1 MIIAEPLK
9 YAPFEWLDHVQRE
22 GLVFAKPILEDLGIS
37 PVQQTRFDSEEV
49 AAHLNLTRD
58 EPAVADPLE
67 FVQSVFGWP
76 ASRIAGALD
85 GPTLPELATLALP
98 ELDTVLSADL
108 ALIDT
113 RAEDRVLLLVRTEDA
128 GTDPDAR
135 GVLDGWEASP
145 QQRFERLLRESGVEV
160 GILFSDL
167 QLRLVYAPRG
177 ETAGWIGWPLHDLTS
192 VAGRSMLGGL
202 KSALGT
208 DRLFTAPQNMRL
220 HAVLKASRD
229 AQAIVSITLAEQ
241 VLGALHELL
250 RGFLADDDARELVE
264 TLADED
270 PEQLYEGLLTVLL
283 RLVFVLF
290 AEDRELLPSMT
301 EDTARILYDENYSA
315 RGLYD
320 RLLEDRAL
328 NPDTM
333 DERVGGWG
341 RLLALFGMIH
351 SGHRSGFIRSRGG
364 RLFDPDV
371 FLFLQGRK
379 TKEDKAR
386 VLRISDNS
394 ILNVLEGL
402 LSLKGDRL
410 SYKALDVE
418 QIGSVYET
426 VMGFRVE
433 RASGPM
439 LAIKAGKNNK
449 TPVYVDLAALL
460 RIKAADR
467 KKYLKEECQR
477 ANLTPR
483 QEEAIKAA
491 TSVETLAAALDP
503 IIDERASPH
512 KRAAPAGTPILQP
525 TDERRESGSHYT
537 PRSLTQ
543 PIVAE
548 ALEPVL
554 LHLGDTPT
562 PDQILDIKVCD
573 PAMGSGAFLV
583 ETCRA
588 LAAHLTRAWE
598 RNPNLRPTLPQDE
611 DEDLHARRL
620 VAQRCLYGVDRNP
633 MAVDLA
639 RLSLWL
645 ATLARDHE
653 FTFLDHAL
661 KSGDSLVGLTEGEI
675 GALTWD
681 KAIAKP
687 LLVGHIKER
696 ATKWREGRQAIR
708 TAPDDVSLALQEVR
722 LRRAEEQLTTIRN
735 VGDALVSTFFSAEK
749 GTTRKKAL
757 EAFQVIFT
765 SRAADCWDVAARMA
779 AELRTGDHSIAPFHW
794 QIEFPEVFGRD
805 NPGFDLIVGNP
816 PFAGKNTIAKGN
828 RAGYGQWLQ
837 WRHNK
842 THGNADL
849 VAHFFRRAEG
859 LLRKGGGFGLIA
871 SNTIAQGDTRESAL
885 RQMIAH
891 GTVLYRAVRRL
902 KWPGEAAV
910 VVSVV
915 HGAKLP
921 SQALPVLID
930 GRPAN
935 RISAFLV
942 NGINDDSP
950 MALAANEGKAFQ
962 GSIVLGMGF
971 TFDDFAAAK
980 GTASSLA
987 EMERLIAKDHRN
999 AERIKPYLGG
1009 EEVNNH
1015 PQHLHDRYVI
1025 DFEDFPLSRDQT
1037 LHSWFGLTDK
1047 RQRELLQTGIVPVD
1061 YPGPVAAEWPDLL
1074 EIVRNLV
1081 KPSRDKMGDDPDGK
1095 RRKTFWWQFG
1105 RNTPAL
1111 NLGIKRSNQVMVVNC
1126 GATPHL
1132 SLALVEAGSSF
1143 AHSLVVFPELELG
1156 TFPIVQSRPH
1166 EVWAR
1171 FFSSS
1176 LEDRLRYAPSDC
1188 FASFP
1193 FPEGFSTNSDIR
1205 GTGQA
1210 YNDHRAQLMIDTKK
1224 GLTPTYNRFHDA
1236 YDDDPAIQRLRDL
1249 HAEMDRAVLRAYGW
1263 DDLADAAD
1271 PVFLTEET
1279 EAEFTY
1285 QGRLFW
1291 PSDFR
1296 DEVLARLLDLNR
1308 ARHAAEANAGIA
1320 IATAPDA
1327 PHSGA
1332 TDRIRARQMDFG
1344 LDAGPLFDKTPPLD
1358 GNNE

>member
-22 GLVFAKPILEDLGIS
+22 GLVFARPILDDLGIS
-37 PVQQTRFDSEEV
+37 PVQQTRIDSQEV
-49 AAHLNLTRD
+49 AAHLATTRD
-58 EPAVADPLE
+58 EPSVANPLA
-67 FVQSVFGWP
+67 FLQSVLGWP
-76 ASRIAGALD
+76 VNRIAGAPG
-85 GPTLPELATLALP
+85 GPSLPELATLALP

-128 GTDPDAR
+128 GTDPDSR

-160 GILFSDL
+160 GILFSDM

-208 DRLFTAPQNMRL
+208 DRLFTAPANMRL

-264 TLADED
+264 SLADED

-301 EDTARILYDENYSA
+301 EDSARILYDENYSA

-386 VLRISDNS
+386 VLRISDNC

-433 RASGPM
+433 RATGPM

-449 TPVYVDLAALL
+449 TPVYVDLAVLL
-460 RIKAADR
+460 ATKPADR

-477 ANLTPR
+477 SALTGR
-483 QEEAIKAA
+483 QEDALKAA
-491 TSVETLAAALDP
+491 KTVEELAAALDP
-503 IIDERASPH
+503 IVDERASPH
-512 KRAAPAGTPILQP
+512 KRAAPTGTPILQP

-554 LHLGDTPT
+554 LHLGDAPT

-588 LAAHLTRAWE
+588 LASHLTRAWE
-598 RNPNLRPTLPQDE
+598 RNPAQRPTLPQDE

-661 KSGDSLVGLTEGEI
+661 KSGDSLVGLTEAEI
-675 GALTWD
+675 GTLTWD
-681 KAIAKP
+681 AKISKP
-687 LLVGHIKER
+687 LLISHIKER
-696 ATKWREGRQAIR
+696 VDTWREGRQAIR
-708 TAPDDVSLALQEVR
+708 SAPDDVSLALQEVR
-722 LRRAEEQLTTIRN
+722 LREAERSLSTIRN
-735 VGDALVSTFFSAEK
+735 VGDALISTFFAAEK
-749 GTTRKKAL
+749 APTRKKAL
-757 EAFQVIFT
+757 EAFQVVFT
-765 SRAADCWDVAARMA
+765 SRSKECWDVAASA
-779 AELRTGDHSIAPFHW
+779 AQALREGPHGIHPFHW
-794 QIEFPEVFGRD
+794 HIEFPEVFGRD

-837 WRHNK
+837 WRHDK

-871 SNTIAQGDTRESAL
+871 SNTIAQGDTRESGL

-915 HGAKLP
+915 HGVKKPEQVP
-921 SQALPVLID
+921 SLRID
-930 GRPAN
+930 GRPVG
-935 RISAFLV
+935 RVSAFLV
-942 NGINDDSP
+942 NGDNDDSP
-950 MALAANEGKAFQ
+950 MPLAANDDRAVSGVV
-962 GSIVLGMGF
+962 ILGMGF
-971 TFDDFAAAK
+971 TFDDEAASK
-980 GTASSLA
+980 GTGTSIA
-987 EMERLIAKDHRN
+987 EMERLIGLNPKN
-999 AERIKPYLGG
+999 AERIKPYIGG
-1009 EEVNNH
+1009 EEVNNDPRH
-1015 PQHLHDRYVI
+1015 MHSRYVI
-1025 DFEDFPLSRDQT
+1025 DFGDMPLSKDDVLYSWHRSSEKNQRLF
-1037 LHSWFGLTDK
+1037 LHNGV
-1047 RQRELLQTGIVPVD
+1047 VPSD
-1061 YPGPVAAEWPDLL
+1061 YPGPVASDWPDLL
-1074 EIVRNLV
+1074 EIVERLV
-1081 KPSRDKMGDDPDGK
+1081 KPSRITDNREVR
-1095 RRKTFWWQFG
+1095 RRKWWIFG
-1105 RNTPAL
+1105 DRQPAL
-1111 NLGIKRSNQVMVVNC
+1111 DRLLENADSCLLCNR
-1126 GATPHL
+1126 GATPHMAFAFGKTDAVYANTLAIFDL
-1132 SLALVEAGSSF
+1132 SSRILFPTISSR
-1143 AHSLVVFPELELG
+1143 V
-1156 TFPIVQSRPH
+1156 H
-1166 EVWAR
+1166 EIWAW

-1176 LEDRLRYAPSDC
+1176 MKDDLRYSISDC

-1193 FPEGFSTNSDIR
+1193 FPEKSETTVDLE
-1205 GTGQA
+1205 TAGQA
-1210 YNDHRAQLMIDTKK
+1210 YHEHRAKLMVETNK
-1224 GLTPTYNRFHDA
+1224 GLTPTYNRFHDP
-1236 YDDDPAIQRLRDL
+1236 YVDDPAIQRLRDL
-1249 HAEMDRAVLRAYGW
+1249 HAEMDRSALLAYGW
-1263 DDLADAAD
+1263 DDLVEEAN
-1271 PVFLTEET
+1271 PVFLTTENET
-1279 EAEFTY
+1279 EFTY

-1291 PSDFR
+1291 PSWFR
-1296 DEVLARLLDLNR
+1296 DTVLDRLLKLNR
-1308 ARHAAEANAGIA
+1308 ERHAAEANQGIA

-1344 LDAGPLFDKTPPLD
+1344 LDAGPLFDRTS
-1358 GNNE
+1358 E

>member
-22 GLVFAKPILEDLGIS
+22 GLVFARPILDDLGIS
-37 PVQQTRFDSEEV
+37 PVQQTRIDSQEV
-49 AAHLNLTRD
+49 AAHLATTRD
-58 EPAVADPLE
+58 EPAVANPLA
-67 FVQSVFGWP
+67 FLQSVLGWP
-76 ASRIAGALD
+76 VNRIAGAPG
-85 GPTLPELATLALP
+85 GPSLPELATLALP

-160 GILFSDL
+160 GILFSDM

-208 DRLFTAPQNMRL
+208 DRLFTAPANMRL

-264 TLADED
+264 SLADED

-301 EDTARILYDENYSA
+301 EDSARVLYDENYSA

-386 VLRISDNS
+386 VLRISDNC

-433 RASGPM
+433 RATGPM

-449 TPVYVDLAALL
+449 TPVYVDLAVLL
-460 RIKAADR
+460 ATKPADR

-477 ANLTPR
+477 SALTGR
-483 QEEAIKAA
+483 QEDALKAA
-491 TSVETLAAALDP
+491 KTVKELAAALDP
-503 IIDERASPH
+503 IVDERASPH

-554 LHLGDTPT
+554 LHLGDPPT

-588 LAAHLTRAWE
+588 LASHLTRAWE
-598 RNPNLRPTLPQDE
+598 RNPSQRPTLPQDE

-661 KSGDSLVGLTEGEI
+661 KSGDSLVGLTEAEI
-675 GALTWD
+675 GTLTWD
-681 KAIAKP
+681 AKISKP
-687 LLVGHIKER
+687 LLIGHIKER
-696 ATKWREGRQAIR
+696 VDTWRVGRQAIR
-708 TAPDDVSLALQEVR
+708 SAPDDVSLALQEVR
-722 LRRAEEQLTTIRN
+722 LREAERSLSTIRN
-735 VGDALVSTFFSAEK
+735 VGDALISTFFAAEK
-749 GTTRKKAL
+749 APARKKAL
-757 EAFQVIFT
+757 EAFQVVFT
-765 SRAADCWDVAARMA
+765 SRSKECWDVAASA
-779 AELRTGDHSIAPFHW
+779 AQALRQGPHGIHPFHW

-816 PFAGKNTIAKGN
+816 PFAGKNTISKGN

-837 WRHNK
+837 WRHDK

-871 SNTIAQGDTRESAL
+871 SNTIAQGDTRESGL

-915 HGAKLP
+915 HGVKRP
-921 SQALPVLID
+921 DRVPPPRID
-930 GRPAN
+930 GRPVS

-942 NGINDDSP
+942 NGDNDDSP
-950 MALAANEGKAFQ
+950 MPLAANEAKAFQ

-971 TFDDFAAAK
+971 TFDDAAAAR

-987 EMERLIAKDHRN
+987 EMERLIAKDARN

-1009 EEVNNH
+1009 EEVNND
-1015 PQHLHDRYVI
+1015 PRHLHDRYVI
-1025 DFEDFPLSRDQT
+1025 DFEDFPLRREQT

-1047 RQRELLQTGIVPVD
+1047 RQRELMQTGVVPLD
-1061 YPGPVAAEWPDLL
+1061 YPGSVAAEWPDLL
-1074 EIVRNLV
+1074 EIVERLV
-1081 KPSRDKMGDDPDGK
+1081 KPNRLLDNREKYG
-1095 RRKTFWWQFG
+1095 RLWWQFAERRRG
-1105 RNTPAL
+1105 LDIETANAQYVLTILFTA
-1111 NLGIKRSNQVMVVNC
+1111 
-1126 GATPHL
+1126 PHL
-1132 SLALVEAGSSF
+1132 LISRVGARASF
-1143 AHSLVVFPELELG
+1143 ANSLNVICDESISALAIL
-1156 TFPIVQSRPH
+1156 QSRIH
-1166 EVWAR
+1166 ETWAR
-1171 FFSSS
+1171 FFGSSMK
-1176 LEDRLRYAPSDC
+1176 DDLRYTPTDC
-1188 FASFP
+1188 FATFP
-1193 FPEGFSTNSDIR
+1193 FLPVVERTQNLEAA
-1205 GTGQA
+1205 GQA
-1210 YNDHRAQLMIDTKK
+1210 YHDHRAQLMIATNK
-1224 GLTPTYNRFHDA
+1224 GLTPTYNRFHDP

-1279 EAEFTY
+1279 ETEFTY

-1291 PSDFR
+1291 PGDFR

-1308 ARHAAEANAGIA
+1308 ARHAAEANAGVA

-1327 PHSGA
+1327 PHSAA

-1344 LDAGPLFDKTPPLD
+1344 LDPGPLFDRTS
-1358 GNNE
+1358 E

>member
-22 GLVFAKPILEDLGIS
+22 GLVFARPILEDLGIS
-37 PVQQTRFDSEEV
+37 PIQQTRFDSQEV
-49 AAHLNLTRD
+49 AAHLASTRD
-58 EPAVADPLE
+58 EPAVADPLG
-67 FVQSVFGWP
+67 FLQSALGWP
-76 ASRIAGALD
+76 VSRLAGAPG
-85 GPTLPELATLALP
+85 GPSLPELATLALP

-113 RAEDRVLLLVRTEDA
+113 RAEDRVLLLVRSEDP
-128 GTDPDAR
+128 GIDPDAR
-135 GVLDGWEASP
+135 GALDGWEASP
-145 QQRFERLLRESGVEV
+145 QQRFERLLRESGVEA

-177 ETAGWIGWPLHDLTS
+177 ETAGWIGWPLHDLNS

-208 DRLFTAPQNMRL
+208 DRLFTAPANMRL
-220 HAVLKASRD
+220 HAVLKASRE

-250 RGFLADDDARELVE
+250 RGFLADDDARELIE

-270 PEQLYEGLLTVLL
+270 PDQLYEGLLTVLL

-301 EDTARILYDENYSA
+301 EDSARILYDENYSA

-371 FLFLQGRK
+371 FLFLQGRTAK
-379 TKEDKAR
+379 DDKAR
-386 VLRISDNS
+386 VLRISDDC

-402 LSLKGDRL
+402 LSLKGERL

-449 TPVYVDLAALL
+449 TPVYVDLDALL
-460 RIKAADR
+460 VRKPADR

-477 ANLTPR
+477 SNLTKR
-483 QEEAIKAA
+483 QEDGLKNA
-491 TSVETLAAALDP
+491 TSVETLAAALDA
-503 IIDERASPH
+503 IVDERASPH
-512 KRAAPAGTPILQP
+512 KRAAPKGTPILQP

-588 LAAHLTRAWE
+588 LAAQLTRAWE
-598 RNPNLRPTLPQDE
+598 RNPSLRPTLPQDE

-661 KSGDSLVGLTEGEI
+661 KSGDSLVGLTAAEI
-675 GALTWD
+675 GTLTWD
-681 KAIAKP
+681 PKISKP
-687 LLVGHIKER
+687 LLIGHIKER
-696 ATKWREGRQAIR
+696 LEKWREGRQAIR
-708 TAPDDVSLALQEVR
+708 SAPDDVALALQEVR
-722 LRRAEEQLTTIRN
+722 LREAERSLSTIRN
-735 VGDALVSTFFSAEK
+735 VGDALVSTFFAAAK
-749 GTTRKKAL
+749 ATARKKEL
-757 EAFQVIFT
+757 QAFQVAFT
-765 SRAADCWDVAARMA
+765 ERRADAWDLAARLA
-779 AELRTGDHSIAPFHW
+779 AELRTGEHPIAPFHW
-794 QIEFPEVFGRD
+794 QIEFPEVFGSD

-816 PFAGKNTIAKGN
+816 PFLGGRSISTVNGESYSTWLAYRNTGSQKS
-828 RAGYGQWLQ
+828 
-837 WRHNK
+837 
-842 THGNADL
+842 ADL
-849 VAHFFRRAEG
+849 GAFFFRQSEF
-859 LLRKGGGFGLIA
+859 LLRRGAAFGLVA
-871 SNTIAQGDTRESAL
+871 SNTIKQGVTRESGL
-885 RQMIAH
+885 LPMISG
-891 GTVLYRAVRRL
+891 GTVIYRAKPRM

-915 HGAKLP
+915 HAVKRPGNRQIP
-921 SQALPVLID
+921 SLLID
-930 GRPAN
+930 GRPAK

-942 NGINDDSP
+942 DGTNDASP
-950 MALAANEGKAFQ
+950 IPLKNNEGMAFI
-962 GSIVLGMGF
+962 GTSVLGMGF
-971 TFDDFAAAK
+971 TFDDVGAAK
-980 GTASSLA
+980 GTASWLE
-987 EMERLIAKDHRN
+987 EMDRLIAEDPRN
-999 AERIKPYLGG
+999 AERIRPYLGG
-1009 EEVNNH
+1009 EEVNNDLRH
-1015 PQHLHDRYVI
+1015 YHRRYVI
-1025 DFEDFPLSRDQT
+1025 DFEDFPLRKSTDLSSWLSMSDKVRDSHFQN
-1037 LHSWFGLTDK
+1037 
-1047 RQRELLQTGIVPVD
+1047 GIVPSD
-1061 YPGPVAAEWPDLL
+1061 YPGPVAADWPDLVAVL
-1074 EIVRNLV
+1074 EKLVRPERLKSKSKEV
-1081 KPSRDKMGDDPDGK
+1081 RAYAWWKHWRPRPD
-1095 RRKTFWWQFG
+1095 
-1105 RNTPAL
+1105 L
-1111 NLGIKRSNQVMVVNC
+1111 NQVLSNAQNAMVLSRVS
-1126 GATPHL
+1126 PHL
-1132 SLALVEAGSSF
+1132 SIAKTRTQTNRHIISF
-1143 AHSLVVFPELELG
+1143 ADSCVVFAKYSDEGFATL
-1156 TFPIVQSRPH
+1156 QSRPH
-1166 EVWAR
+1166 EIWAR

-1176 LEDRLRYAPSDC
+1176 MKDDLRYAPSDC
-1188 FASFP
+1188 FATFP
-1193 FPEGFSTNSDIR
+1193 FPEIQDGSADLR
-1205 GTGQA
+1205 AAGQS
-1210 YNDHRAQLMIDTKK
+1210 YNDLRANLMLDTEK
-1224 GLTPTYNRFHDA
+1224 GLTPTYNRFHDP
-1236 YDDDPAIQRLRDL
+1236 YDADPQIQRLRDL
-1249 HAEMDRAVLRAYGW
+1249 HADMDRAVLRAYDW
-1263 DDLADAAD
+1263 DDLAEAAN

-1279 EAEFTY
+1279 ETEFTY

-1308 ARHAAEANAGIA
+1308 ARHAAEANEGIA

-1327 PHSGA
+1327 PHSAAQSGKRPKQN
-1332 TDRIRARQMDFG
+1332 T
-1344 LDAGPLFDKTPPLD
+1344 LDIGEGPLFDRTIK
-1358 GNNE
+1358 

>member
-1 MIIAEPLK
+1 
-9 YAPFEWLDHVQRE
+9 
-22 GLVFAKPILEDLGIS
+22 
-37 PVQQTRFDSEEV
+37 
-49 AAHLNLTRD
+49 
-58 EPAVADPLE
+58 
-67 FVQSVFGWP
+67 
-76 ASRIAGALD
+76 
-85 GPTLPELATLALP
+85 
-98 ELDTVLSADL
+98 
-108 ALIDT
+108 
-113 RAEDRVLLLVRTEDA
+113 
-128 GTDPDAR
+128 
-135 GVLDGWEASP
+135 
-145 QQRFERLLRESGVEV
+145 
-160 GILFSDL
+160 
-167 QLRLVYAPRG
+167 
-177 ETAGWIGWPLHDLTS
+177 
-192 VAGRSMLGGL
+192 
-202 KSALGT
+202 
-208 DRLFTAPQNMRL
+208 
-220 HAVLKASRD
+220 
-229 AQAIVSITLAEQ
+229 
-241 VLGALHELL
+241 
-250 RGFLADDDARELVE
+250 
-264 TLADED
+264 
-270 PEQLYEGLLTVLL
+270 
-283 RLVFVLF
+283 
-290 AEDRELLPSMT
+290 
-301 EDTARILYDENYSA
+301 
-315 RGLYD
+315 
-320 RLLEDRAL
+320 
-328 NPDTM
+328 M

-386 VLRISDNS
+386 VLRISDNC

-433 RASGPM
+433 RAPGPM

-449 TPVYVDLAALL
+449 TPVYVDLNALL
-460 RIKAADR
+460 NTKPADR

-477 ANLTPR
+477 SNLTGR
-483 QEEAIKAA
+483 QEDALKSAK
-491 TSVETLAAALDP
+491 TVEDLAAALDP
-503 IIDERASPH
+503 IVDERASPH
-512 KRAAPAGTPILQP
+512 KRPAPAGTPILQP

-554 LHLGDTPT
+554 LRLGDTPT

-681 KAIAKP
+681 AKIAKP

-696 ATKWREGRQAIR
+696 VTKWREGRQAIR

-722 LRRAEEQLTTIRN
+722 LREAEKQLTTIRN
-735 VGDALVSTFFSAEK
+735 VGDALVSTFFAAEK
-749 GTTRKKAL
+749 GPARKKAL

-779 AELRTGDHSIAPFHW
+779 AELRTGDHPIGPFHW

-837 WRHNK
+837 WRHDK

-871 SNTIAQGDTRESAL
+871 SNTIAQGDTRESGL
-885 RQMIAH
+885 RQMIAL

-915 HGAKLP
+915 HGVKRPERVPPLR
-921 SQALPVLID
+921 ID
-930 GRPAN
+930 GRPVG
-935 RISAFLV
+935 RVSAFLV
-942 NGINDDSP
+942 NGGNDDSP
-950 MALAANEGKAFQ
+950 LPLAANEGKTYV
-962 GSIVLGMGF
+962 GSFIYGSGF
-971 TFDDFAAAK
+971 LFDDEGASK
-980 GTASSLA
+980 GTTSSLA
-987 EMERLIAKDHRN
+987 DMARLIAEDERN
-999 AERIKPYLGG
+999 QTRIKPYLGG
-1009 EEVNNH
+1009 EEVNSDPRH
-1015 PQHLHDRYVI
+1015 SHSRYVI
-1025 DFEDFPLSRDQT
+1025 DFEDFPLRRDSALYAWHRSSEENRKKM
-1037 LHSWFGLTDK
+1037 LHNGV
-1047 RQRELLQTGIVPVD
+1047 VPDD
-1061 YPGPVAAEWPDLL
+1061 YDGPVAADWPALL
-1074 EIVRNLV
+1074 EIVQRLV
-1081 KPSRDKMGDDPDGK
+1081 KPERDRDNRD
-1095 RRKTFWWQFG
+1095 RRKELWWRYGERQ
-1105 RNTPAL
+1105 
-1111 NLGIKRSNQVMVVNC
+1111 
-1126 GATPHL
+1126 ATLYEAFKKLPRVIVIPRVSPHL
-1132 SLALVEAGSSF
+1132 SIAFSHNDKIWSGAVVVVGMDGYEQF
-1143 AHSLVVFPELELG
+1143 AFLLNRV
-1156 TFPIVQSRPH
+1156 H
-1166 EVWAR
+1166 ETWAR
-1171 FFSSS
+1171 FFASSMK
-1176 LEDRLRYAPSDC
+1176 DDMRYTPSDC
-1188 FASFP
+1188 FSTFP
-1193 FPEGFSTNSDIR
+1193 FPEQSSHLGAVELAGRT
-1205 GTGQA
+1205 
-1210 YNDHRAQLMIDTKK
+1210 YHDHRALMMVQNNQ
-1224 GLTPTYNRFHDA
+1224 GLTKTYNRFHDS
-1236 YDDDPAIQRLRDL
+1236 YEDDPAIQRLRDL
-1249 HAEMDRAVLRAYGW
+1249 HAAMDRAVLRAYGW
-1263 DDLADAAD
+1263 DDLADAAK

-1279 EAEFTY
+1279 ETEFTY

-1308 ARHAAEANAGIA
+1308 ERHAAEANEGIA

-1327 PHSGA
+1327 PHSAA

-1344 LDAGPLFDKTPPLD
+1344 LDAGPLFDRTS
-1358 GNNE
+1358 E

>member
-1 MIIAEPLK
+1 MIISEPLK

-22 GLVFAKPILEDLGIS
+22 GLVFARPILEELGIS
-37 PVQQTRFDSEEV
+37 PVQQNRADSEEI
-49 AAHLNLTRD
+49 AAFLASGRD
-58 EPAVADPLE
+58 EPAVANHLG
-67 FVQSVFGWP
+67 FLQSVLGWP
-76 ASRIAGALD
+76 IARIAGALG
-85 GPTLPELATLALP
+85 GPHLPELATLALP
-98 ELDTVLSADL
+98 ELDTVLSANM
-108 ALIDT
+108 ALIDP
-113 RAEDRVLLLVRTEDA
+113 RSDDRVLLLVRTEA
-128 GTDPDAR
+128 PGTDPDAR

-160 GILFSDL
+160 GVLFCDT

-177 ETAGWIGWPLHDLTS
+177 ETAGWIGWPLHDLSS

-208 DRLFTAPQNMRL
+208 DRLFTAPANMRL
-220 HAVLKASRD
+220 HAVLKESRD

-264 TLADED
+264 ALADED

-301 EDTARILYDENYSA
+301 EDAARILYDENYSA

-320 RLLEDRAL
+320 QLLEDKAL

-386 VLRISDNS
+386 VLRISDNC

-449 TPVYVDLAALL
+449 TPVYVDLNALL
-460 RIKAADR
+460 RTKPADR

-477 ANLTPR
+477 SNLTGR
-483 QEEAIKAA
+483 QEEALKSAK
-491 TSVETLAAALDP
+491 TVEDLAAALDP
-503 IIDERASPH
+503 IVDERASPH
-512 KRAAPAGTPILQP
+512 KRPAPAGTPILQP

-554 LHLGDTPT
+554 LRLGDTPT

-588 LAAHLTRAWE
+588 LAAHMTRAWE

-687 LLVGHIKER
+687 LLVGHIEER
-696 ATKWREGRQAIR
+696 VTKWREGRQAIR

-722 LRRAEEQLTTIRN
+722 LREAEKQLTTIRN
-735 VGDALVSTFFSAEK
+735 VGDALVSTFFAAEK
-749 GTTRKKAL
+749 ATARKKAL

-779 AELRTGDHSIAPFHW
+779 AELRMGDHPIAPFHW

-849 VAHFFRRAEG
+849 VAHFFRRAGG

-871 SNTIAQGDTRESAL
+871 SNTIAQGDTRESGL

-915 HGAKLP
+915 HGVKKPDQVPPLR
-921 SQALPVLID
+921 ID
-930 GRPAN
+930 GRPAD
-935 RISAFLV
+935 RVSAFLV
-942 NGINDDSP
+942 NGDNDDSP
-950 MALAANEGKAFQ
+950 MSLAANAQTGFV
-962 GSIVLGMGF
+962 GTYVLGKGF
-971 TFDDFAAAK
+971 TFDDDAAAK
-980 GTASSLA
+980 GEANTLEVMEELILA
-987 EMERLIAKDHRN
+987 DPRN
-999 AERIKPYLGG
+999 ANRIKPFIGG

-1015 PQHLHDRYVI
+1015 PRHLHHRYVI
-1025 DFEDFPLSRDQT
+1025 DFEDFPLRRDPNQQ
-1037 LHSWFGLTDK
+1037 SWFLNEDSEACGK
-1047 RQRELLQTGIVPVD
+1047 RRREWLRIGIVPAD
-1061 YPGPVAAEWPDLL
+1061 YPGPVAADWPDLL
-1074 EIVRNLV
+1074 KIIVEKV
-1081 KPSRDKMGDDPDGK
+1081 KPERDKQD
-1095 RRKTFWWQFG
+1095 RKALRERWWQYAEKRPG
-1105 RNTPAL
+1105 LYGAISGKDWVLVIGSKAL
-1111 NLGIKRSNQVMVVNC
+1111 PHFCFARISPNGVISQNLNCIARGDFPTFASMSSRVHEMWVRSY
-1126 GATPHL
+1126 
-1132 SLALVEAGSSF
+1132 GSSMKDDLTYTISD
-1143 AHSLVVFPELELG
+1143 ALEN
-1156 TFPIVQSRPH
+1156 
-1166 EVWAR
+1166 
-1171 FFSSS
+1171 
-1176 LEDRLRYAPSDC
+1176 
-1188 FASFP
+1188 FP
-1193 FPEGFSTNSDIR
+1193 FPYSHTSNQTLEVA
-1205 GTGQA
+1205 GQS
-1210 YNDHRAQLMIDTKK
+1210 YHNHRAQLMIDTEK
-1224 GLTPTYNRFHDA
+1224 GLTPTYNRFHDP
-1236 YDDDPAIQRLRDL
+1236 YDDEPAIQRLRDL
-1249 HAEMDRAVLRAYGW
+1249 HTEMDRAVLRAYGW
-1263 DDLADAAD
+1263 DDLAEAAN

-1279 EAEFTY
+1279 ETEFTY

-1308 ARHAAEANAGIA
+1308 ERHAAEANEGIA

-1327 PHSGA
+1327 PHSAA
-1332 TDRIRARQMDFG
+1332 TERARARQMDFG
-1344 LDAGPLFDKTPPLD
+1344 LDVGPLFDRTS
-1358 GNNE
+1358 E

>member
-1 MIIAEPLK
+1 MIISEPLK

-22 GLVFAKPILEDLGIS
+22 GLVFARPILEELGIS
-37 PVQQTRFDSEEV
+37 PVQQNRADSEEI
-49 AAHLNLTRD
+49 AAFLASGRD
-58 EPAVADPLE
+58 EPAVVDHLG
-67 FVQSVFGWP
+67 FLQSVLGWP
-76 ASRIAGALD
+76 IARIAGALG
-85 GPTLPELATLALP
+85 GPPLPDLATLALP
-98 ELDTVLSADL
+98 ELDTVLSADM
-108 ALIDT
+108 ALIDP
-113 RAEDRVLLLVRTEDA
+113 RSDNRVLLLVRAEA
-128 GTDPDAR
+128 PGTDPDAR

-160 GILFSDL
+160 GVLFCDT

-177 ETAGWIGWPLHDLTS
+177 ETAGWIGWPLHDLSS

-208 DRLFTAPQNMRL
+208 DRLFTAPANMRL

-264 TLADED
+264 ALADED

-301 EDTARILYDENYSA
+301 EDAARILYDENYSA

-320 RLLEDRAL
+320 QLLEDKAL

-386 VLRISDNS
+386 VLRISDNC

-449 TPVYVDLAALL
+449 TPVYVDLNALL
-460 RIKAADR
+460 NTKPADR

-477 ANLTPR
+477 SNLTGR
-483 QEEAIKAA
+483 QEDALKSAK
-491 TSVETLAAALDP
+491 TVEDLAAALDP
-503 IIDERASPH
+503 IVDERASPH
-512 KRAAPAGTPILQP
+512 KRPAPAGTPILQP

-554 LHLGDTPT
+554 LRLGDTPT

-681 KAIAKP
+681 AKIAKP

-696 ATKWREGRQAIR
+696 VTKWREGRQAIR

-722 LRRAEEQLTTIRN
+722 LREAEKQLTTIRN
-735 VGDALVSTFFSAEK
+735 VGDALVSTFFAAEK

-779 AELRTGDHSIAPFHW
+779 AELRTGDHPIAPFHW

-837 WRHNK
+837 WRHDK

-871 SNTIAQGDTRESAL
+871 SNTIAQGDTRESGL

-915 HGAKLP
+915 HGVKKPERVPPLR
-921 SQALPVLID
+921 ID
-930 GRPAN
+930 GRAAG

-942 NGINDDSP
+942 NGDNDDSP
-950 MALAANEGKAFQ
+950 MPLAGSSGKAFI
-962 GSIVLGMGF
+962 GTYVLGMGF
-971 TFDDFAAAK
+971 TFDDSNAAK
-980 GTASSLA
+980 GVSRSISDMTA
-987 EMERLIAKDHRN
+987 LIDANSKN
-999 AERIKPYLGG
+999 ALRIKPYLGG
-1009 EEVNNH
+1009 EEVCKD
-1015 PQHLHDRYVI
+1015 PKHLHSRYVI
-1025 DFEDFPLSRDQT
+1025 DFEDFPLRRDEKLQ
-1037 LHSWFGLTDK
+1037 SWYLNEFTDACEK
-1047 RQRELLQTGIVPVD
+1047 RRREFLRRGVVPTD
-1061 YPGPVAAEWPDLL
+1061 YPDPVAEDWPDLIA
-1074 EIVRNLV
+1074 IVRELV
-1081 KPSRDKMGDDPDGK
+1081 KPERDKLSGSSTMEK
-1095 RRKTFWWQFG
+1095 RRDFWWQFG
-1105 RNTPAL
+1105 GRTPGLNAAL
-1111 NLGIKRSNQVMVVNC
+1111 KDRERTLSVVLYS
-1126 GATPHL
+1126 PHL
-1132 SLALVEAGSSF
+1132 LWAILPTD
-1143 AHSLVVFPELELG
+1143 VVFTNKVAPTVIPEYFGICVL
-1156 TFPIVQSRPH
+1156 QSRAH
-1166 EVWAR
+1166 EIWAR
-1171 FFSSS
+1171 S
-1176 LEDRLRYAPSDC
+1176 LTATLKDDLAYAVSDA
-1188 FASFP
+1188 FETFP
-1193 FPEGFSTNSDIR
+1193 FPDAYETNSELEAA
-1205 GTGQA
+1205 GQA
-1210 YNDHRAQLMIDTKK
+1210 YHDYRAQLMIDTNK
-1224 GLTPTYNRFHDA
+1224 GLTPTYNRFHDP
-1236 YDDDPAIQRLRDL
+1236 YDDDPAIQRLRNL
-1249 HAEMDRAVLRAYGW
+1249 HGDMDRAVLRAYGW
-1263 DDLADAAD
+1263 DDLADAAN

-1279 EAEFTY
+1279 ETEFTY

-1308 ARHAAEANAGIA
+1308 SRHAAEANEGIA

-1327 PHSGA
+1327 PHSAA

-1344 LDAGPLFDKTPPLD
+1344 LDPGPLFDRTS
-1358 GNNE
+1358 E

>member
-1 MIIAEPLK
+1 MIISEPLK

-22 GLVFAKPILEDLGIS
+22 GLVFARPIIEELGIS
-37 PVQQTRFDSEEV
+37 PVQQNRADSEEI
-49 AAHLNLTRD
+49 AAFLASGRD
-58 EPAVADPLE
+58 EPAVADHLG
-67 FVQSVFGWP
+67 FLQAVLGWP
-76 ASRIAGALD
+76 IARIAGALG
-85 GPTLPELATLALP
+85 GPPLPDLATLALP
-98 ELDTVLSADL
+98 ALDTVLSADM
-108 ALIDT
+108 ALIDP
-113 RAEDRVLLLVRTEDA
+113 RSDDRVLLLVRTEA
-128 GTDPDAR
+128 PGTDPDAR

-160 GILFSDL
+160 GILFCDM

-177 ETAGWIGWPLHDLTS
+177 ETAGWIGWPLHDLSS

-208 DRLFTAPQNMRL
+208 DRLFTAPANMRL
-220 HAVLKASRD
+220 QAVLKASRD

-264 TLADED
+264 ALADED

-283 RLVFVLF
+283 RLVFILF

-301 EDTARILYDENYSA
+301 EDSARILYDENYSA

-320 RLLEDRAL
+320 QLLEDKAL

-386 VLRISDNS
+386 VLRISDNC

-433 RASGPM
+433 RGSGPM

-449 TPVYVDLAALL
+449 TPVYVDLNALL
-460 RIKAADR
+460 KTKPADR

-477 ANLTPR
+477 SNLTGR
-483 QEEAIKAA
+483 QEDALKSAK
-491 TSVETLAAALDP
+491 TVEDLAAALDP
-503 IIDERASPH
+503 IVDERASPH
-512 KRAAPAGTPILQP
+512 KRPAPQGTPILQP

-588 LAAHLTRAWE
+588 LATQLTLAWE
-598 RNPNLRPTLPQDE
+598 RTPSLRPTLPQDE

-675 GALTWD
+675 GVLTWD
-681 KAIAKP
+681 AKIAKP

-696 ATKWREGRQAIR
+696 VTKWREGRQAIR

-722 LRRAEEQLTTIRN
+722 LREAEKQLTTIRN
-735 VGDALVSTFFSAEK
+735 VGDALVSTFFAAAK
-749 GTTRKKAL
+749 AKPRKAAL
-757 EAFQVIFT
+757 EAFQVAFT
-765 SRAADCWDVAARMA
+765 ERRADCWDMA
-779 AELRTGDHSIAPFHW
+779 ASMASELRTGDHPIAPFHW

-837 WRHNK
+837 LRHDK

-871 SNTIAQGDTRESAL
+871 SNTIAQGDTRESGL

-915 HGAKLP
+915 HGAKGLSHNEVP
-921 SQALPVLID
+921 EIKID
-930 GRPAN
+930 GRPAA
-935 RISAFLV
+935 RVSAFLV
-942 NGINDDSP
+942 NGDNDDSP
-950 MALAANEGKAFQ
+950 MPLAANEGKAFI
-962 GSIVLGMGF
+962 GTYVLGMGF
-971 TFDDFAAAK
+971 TFDDGAAAK
-980 GTASSLA
+980 GTGTSIA
-987 EMERLIAKDHRN
+987 EMERLIVKDPRN
-999 AERIKPYLGG
+999 AECIKPYLGG
-1009 EEVNNH
+1009 EEVNND
-1015 PQHLHDRYVI
+1015 PRHLHHRYVI
-1025 DFEDFPLSRDQT
+1025 DFEDFPLRRDPS
-1037 LHSWFGLTDK
+1037 LKSWFMNAGSEACEK
-1047 RQRELLQTGIVPVD
+1047 RRREWLRSGVVPQD
-1061 YPGPVAAEWPDLL
+1061 YPEPVAADWPDLL
-1074 EIVRNLV
+1074 EIVDRLV
-1081 KPSRDKMGDDPDGK
+1081 KTDRLKDNRANYRNYWWRFAEYRRDLNALLENRARAIGIARSQMILRVGVFNCQRAMPSE
-1095 RRKTFWWQFG
+1095 Q
-1105 RNTPAL
+1105 
-1111 NLGIKRSNQVMVVNC
+1111 
-1126 GATPHL
+1126 
-1132 SLALVEAGSSF
+1132 
-1143 AHSLVVFPELELG
+1143 LVVICDDSAQMFGLL
-1156 TFPIVQSRPH
+1156 QSSCH

-1171 FFSSS
+1171 FYSSS
-1176 LEDRLRYAPSDC
+1176 QGDGLRYAPSDC
-1188 FASFP
+1188 FATFA
-1193 FPEGFSTNSDIR
+1193 FPEGYASNPDLETAGR
-1205 GTGQA
+1205 A
-1210 YNDHRAQLMIDTKK
+1210 YHDYRAQLMIDTNK
-1224 GLTPTYNRFHDA
+1224 GLTPTYNRFHDS

-1249 HAEMDRAVLRAYGW
+1249 HADMDRAVLRAYGW

-1279 EAEFTY
+1279 ETEFTY

-1320 IATAPDA
+1320 VATAPDA
-1327 PHSGA
+1327 PHSAA

-1344 LDAGPLFDKTPPLD
+1344 LDAGPLFDRTS
-1358 GNNE
+1358 E

>member
-22 GLVFAKPILEDLGIS
+22 GLVFARPILDDLGIS
-37 PVQQTRFDSEEV
+37 PVQQTRIDSQEV
-49 AAHLNLTRD
+49 AAHLATTRD
-58 EPAVADPLE
+58 EPAVANPLA
-67 FVQSVFGWP
+67 FLQSVLGWP
-76 ASRIAGALD
+76 VNRIAGAPG
-85 GPTLPELATLALP
+85 GPSLPELATLALP

-160 GILFSDL
+160 GILFSDM

-208 DRLFTAPQNMRL
+208 DRLFTAPANMRL

-264 TLADED
+264 SLADED

-301 EDTARILYDENYSA
+301 EDSARILYDENYSA

-386 VLRISDNS
+386 VLRISDNC

-433 RASGPM
+433 RATGPM

-449 TPVYVDLAALL
+449 TPVYVDLAVLL
-460 RIKAADR
+460 GTKPADR

-477 ANLTPR
+477 SNLTGR
-483 QEEAIKAA
+483 QEDALKAA
-491 TSVETLAAALDP
+491 KTVEELAAALDP
-503 IIDERASPH
+503 IVDERASPH

-554 LHLGDTPT
+554 LHLGDAPT

-588 LAAHLTRAWE
+588 LASHLTRAWE
-598 RNPNLRPTLPQDE
+598 RNPAQRPTLPQDE

-661 KSGDSLVGLTEGEI
+661 KSGDSLVGLTATEI
-675 GALTWD
+675 GNLSWD
-681 KAIAKP
+681 AKVTQP
-687 LLVGHIKER
+687 LLSGHIKER
-696 ATKWREGRQAIR
+696 VETWRAGRQAVR
-708 TAPDDVSLALQEVR
+708 SAPDDVALALQEVT
-722 LRRAEEQLTTIRN
+722 LRRAERSLTTIRN
-735 VGDALVSTFFSAEK
+735 VGDALVSTFFAAEK

-765 SRAADCWDVAARMA
+765 SRAADCWDEAARMA
-779 AELRTGDHSIAPFHW
+779 ADLRTGNHPIAPFHW

-828 RAGYGQWLQ
+828 RTGYGQWLQ
-837 WRHNK
+837 WRHDK

-871 SNTIAQGDTRESAL
+871 SNTIAQGDTRESGL

-915 HGAKLP
+915 HGAKGVSHNECP
-921 SQALPVLID
+921 EIRID
-930 GRPAN
+930 GKNAA

-942 NGINDDSP
+942 NGSNDDSP
-950 MALAANEGKAFQ
+950 MPLAVNDGKAFQ

-971 TFDDFAAAK
+971 TFDDYAAAK
-980 GTASSLA
+980 GTGTSLA
-987 EMERLIAKDHRN
+987 EMERLIAKNARN
-999 AERIKPYLGG
+999 LQIIKPYLGG
-1009 EEVNNH
+1009 DEINNE
-1015 PQHLHDRYVI
+1015 PQHRHHRYVI
-1025 DFEDFPLSRDQT
+1025 DFGEMPLRRDEN
-1037 LHSWFGLTDK
+1037 LKSWFLNEGSEACDK
-1047 RQRELLQTGIVPVD
+1047 RRRDFLQNGIVPGD
-1061 YPGPVAAEWPDLL
+1061 YPGPVAADWPDLL
-1074 EIVRNLV
+1074 EITERLV
-1081 KPSRDKMGDDPDGK
+1081 KPQRADDN
-1095 RRKTFWWQFG
+1095 RESYRKFWWQFAERRKG
-1105 RNTPAL
+1105 LDVAL
-1111 NLGIKRSNQVMVVNC
+1111 SGLADVLAINC
-1126 GATPHL
+1126 GATPHM
-1132 SLALVEAGSSF
+1132 SFATVGAGSSF
-1143 AHSLVVFPELELG
+1143 AHSLDVIAFETKASFATL
-1156 TFPIVQSRPH
+1156 QSRVH
-1166 EVWAR
+1166 EIWAR

-1176 LEDRLRYAPSDC
+1176 MKDDLRYAPSDC
-1188 FASFP
+1188 FATFP
-1193 FPEGFSTNSDIR
+1193 FPEGFETDPALEAF
-1205 GTGQA
+1205 GQA
-1210 YNDHRAQLMIDTKK
+1210 YHDHRAALMVATNR
-1224 GLTPTYNRFHDA
+1224 GLTPTYNRFHDS
-1236 YDDDPAIQRLRDL
+1236 YDDDPEIQELRDL
-1249 HAEMDRAVLRAYGW
+1249 HADMDRAVLRAYGW
-1263 DDLADAAD
+1263 GDLADAAN

-1279 EAEFTY
+1279 ETEFTY

-1308 ARHAAEANAGIA
+1308 ERHAAEANAGIA
-1320 IATAPDA
+1320 VATAPDA
-1327 PHSGA
+1327 PHSAA

-1344 LDAGPLFDKTPPLD
+1344 LDAGPLFDRTS
-1358 GNNE
+1358 E

>member
-22 GLVFAKPILEDLGIS
+22 GLVFARPILEDLGIS
-37 PVQQTRFDSEEV
+37 PVQQTRIDSQEV
-49 AAHLNLTRD
+49 AAHLATTRD
-58 EPAVADPLE
+58 EPAVANPLA
-67 FVQSVFGWP
+67 FLQSVLGWP
-76 ASRIAGALD
+76 VNRIAGAPG
-85 GPTLPELATLALP
+85 GPSLPELATLALP

-220 HAVLKASRD
+220 HVVLKASRD

-264 TLADED
+264 ILADED

-301 EDTARILYDENYSA
+301 EDSARILYDENYSA

-386 VLRISDNS
+386 VLRISDNC

-433 RASGPM
+433 RATGPM

-449 TPVYVDLAALL
+449 TPVYVDLAVLL
-460 RIKAADR
+460 GTKPADR

-477 ANLTPR
+477 SALTGR
-483 QEEAIKAA
+483 QEDALKAA
-491 TSVETLAAALDP
+491 KTVEELAAALDP
-503 IIDERASPH
+503 IVDERASPH
-512 KRAAPAGTPILQP
+512 KRAAPTGTPILQP

-554 LHLGDTPT
+554 LHLGDAPT

-588 LAAHLTRAWE
+588 LASHLTRAWE
-598 RNPNLRPTLPQDE
+598 RNPSQRPTLPQDE

-661 KSGDSLVGLTEGEI
+661 KSGDSLVGLTEAEI
-675 GALTWD
+675 GTLTWD
-681 KAIAKP
+681 AKISKP
-687 LLVGHIKER
+687 LLIGHIKER
-696 ATKWREGRQAIR
+696 VDTWRVGRQAIR
-708 TAPDDVSLALQEVR
+708 SAPDDVSLALQEVR
-722 LRRAEEQLTTIRN
+722 LREAERSLSTIRN
-735 VGDALVSTFFSAEK
+735 VGDALISTFFAAEK
-749 GTTRKKAL
+749 APARKKAL
-757 EAFQVIFT
+757 EAFQVKFT

-779 AELRTGDHSIAPFHW
+779 AELRTGDHPIAPFHW

-816 PFAGKNTIAKGN
+816 PFLGGRSISTVNGESYSTWLAHRSAGSQKS
-828 RAGYGQWLQ
+828 
-837 WRHNK
+837 
-842 THGNADL
+842 ADL
-849 VAHFFRRAEG
+849 GAFFFRQSEA
-859 LLRKGGGFGLIA
+859 LLRRGAAFGLIA
-871 SNTIAQGDTRESAL
+871 SNTIKQGVTRESGL
-885 RQMIAH
+885 LPMIAG
-891 GTVLYRAVRRL
+891 GTVIYRAKPRM

-915 HGAKLP
+915 HAVKRPGNRHIPPL
-921 SQALPVLID
+921 LID
-930 GRPAN
+930 GKPVKRV
-935 RISAFLV
+935 SAFLV
-942 NGINDDSP
+942 DGTNDDSP
-950 MALAANEGKAFQ
+950 IPLKSNDGKAFI
-962 GSIVLGMGF
+962 GTSVLGMGF
-971 TFDDFAAAK
+971 TFDDVCAAK
-980 GTASSLA
+980 GTASWLA
-987 EMERLIAKDHRN
+987 EMDRLIAKDSRN
-999 AERIKPYLGG
+999 AERIRPYLGG
-1009 EEVNNH
+1009 EEVNNDTRH
-1015 PQHLHDRYVI
+1015 HHRRYVI
-1025 DFEDFPLSRDQT
+1025 DFEDFPLRKNTD
-1037 LHSWFGLTDK
+1037 LPSWFSMSEKTKDHH
-1047 RQRELLQTGIVPVD
+1047 LQIGIVPSD
-1061 YPGPVAAEWPDLL
+1061 YPGPVAADWPDLVSIL
-1074 EIVRNLV
+1074 ETIARPERLKSKSKEVRAYAWWKHWRPRPDLNEALANV
-1081 KPSRDKMGDDPDGK
+1081 QNAMVLSRV
-1095 RRKTFWWQFG
+1095 
-1105 RNTPAL
+1105 
-1111 NLGIKRSNQVMVVNC
+1111 S
-1126 GATPHL
+1126 PHL
-1132 SLALVEAGSSF
+1132 SIAKSRAQTNRHIISF
-1143 AHSLVVFPELELG
+1143 ADSCVVFAEYSDEGFATL
-1156 TFPIVQSRPH
+1156 QSRPH
-1166 EVWAR
+1166 EIWAR

-1176 LEDRLRYAPSDC
+1176 MKDDLRYAPSDC
-1188 FASFP
+1188 FATFP
-1193 FPEGFSTNSDIR
+1193 FPEGNDNTASLKAA
-1205 GTGQA
+1205 GQS
-1210 YNDHRAQLMIDTKK
+1210 YNDLRAQLMLDTEK
-1224 GLTPTYNRFHDA
+1224 GLTPTYNRFHDP
-1236 YDDDPAIQRLRDL
+1236 YDADSEIQRLRDL

-1263 DDLADAAD
+1263 DDLADAAN

-1279 EAEFTY
+1279 ETEFTY

-1308 ARHAAEANAGIA
+1308 ERHAAEANQGIA

-1327 PHSGA
+1327 PHSAA

-1344 LDAGPLFDKTPPLD
+1344 LDAGPLFDRT
-1358 GNNE
+1358 GE

>member
-22 GLVFAKPILEDLGIS
+22 GLVFARPILEDLGIS
-37 PVQQTRFDSEEV
+37 PIQQTRFDSQEV
-49 AAHLNLTRD
+49 AAHLASTRD
-58 EPAVADPLE
+58 EPAVADPLG
-67 FVQSVFGWP
+67 FLQSALGWP
-76 ASRIAGALD
+76 VSRLAGAPG
-85 GPTLPELATLALP
+85 GPSLPELATLALP
-98 ELDTVLSADL
+98 ELDTVLFADL

-113 RAEDRVLLLVRTEDA
+113 RAEDRVLLLVRSEDP
-128 GTDPDAR
+128 GIDPDAR
-135 GVLDGWEASP
+135 GALDGWEASP
-145 QQRFERLLRESGVEV
+145 QQRFERLLRESGVEA

-177 ETAGWIGWPLHDLTS
+177 ETAGWIGWPLHDLNS

-208 DRLFTAPQNMRL
+208 DRLFTAPANMRL
-220 HAVLKASRD
+220 HAVLKASRE

-250 RGFLADDDARELVE
+250 RGFLADDDARELIE

-270 PEQLYEGLLTVLL
+270 PDQLYEGLLTVLL

-301 EDTARILYDENYSA
+301 EDSARILYDENYSA

-371 FLFLQGRK
+371 FLFLQGRTAK
-379 TKEDKAR
+379 DDKAR
-386 VLRISDNS
+386 VLRISDDC

-402 LSLKGDRL
+402 LSLKGERL

-449 TPVYVDLAALL
+449 TPVYVDLDALL
-460 RIKAADR
+460 VRKPADR

-477 ANLTPR
+477 SNLTKR
-483 QEEAIKAA
+483 QEDGLKNA
-491 TSVETLAAALDP
+491 TSVETLAAALDA
-503 IIDERASPH
+503 IVDERASPH
-512 KRAAPAGTPILQP
+512 KRAAPKGTPILQP

-588 LAAHLTRAWE
+588 LAAQLTRAWE
-598 RNPNLRPTLPQDE
+598 RNPSLRPTLPQDE

-661 KSGDSLVGLTEGEI
+661 KSGDSLVGLTAAEI
-675 GALTWD
+675 GTLTWD
-681 KAIAKP
+681 PKISKP
-687 LLVGHIKER
+687 LLIGHIKER
-696 ATKWREGRQAIR
+696 VEKWREGRQAIR
-708 TAPDDVSLALQEVR
+708 SAPDDVALALQEVR
-722 LRRAEEQLTTIRN
+722 LREAERSLSTIRN
-735 VGDALVSTFFSAEK
+735 VGDALVSTFFAAAK
-749 GTTRKKAL
+749 ATARKKEL
-757 EAFQVIFT
+757 QAFQVAFT
-765 SRAADCWDVAARMA
+765 ERRADAWDLAASLA
-779 AELRTGDHSIAPFHW
+779 AELRTGDHPIAPFHW

-837 WRHNK
+837 QVHDK

-871 SNTIAQGDTRESAL
+871 SNTIAQGDTRESGL

-915 HGAKLP
+915 HGVKRP
-921 SQALPVLID
+921 DQVPQSQID
-930 GRPAN
+930 GRAVA
-935 RISAFLV
+935 RVSAFLV
-942 NGINDDSP
+942 NGENDDSP
-950 MALAANEGKAFQ
+950 ISLAANEEKAFQ
-962 GSIVLGMGF
+962 GAVVLGMGF
-971 TFDDFAAAK
+971 TFDDSTTEK
-980 GTASSLA
+980 GIASSLD
-987 EMERLIAKDHRN
+987 EMRQLIAKDPRN
-999 AERIKPYLGG
+999 AERIRPYLGG

-1015 PQHLHDRYVI
+1015 PRHHYHRYVI
-1025 DFEDFPLSRDQT
+1025 DFEEFPLRRDAS
-1037 LHSWFGLTDK
+1037 LFPWHRSSDK
-1047 RQRELLQTGIVPVD
+1047 SKTAFIRTGVVPAD
-1061 YPGPVAAEWPDLL
+1061 YPYPVAADWPDLL
-1074 EIVRNLV
+1074 EIIERKVKHERINSRNKAV
-1081 KPSRDKMGDDPDGK
+1081 AAHA
-1095 RRKTFWWQFG
+1095 WWQHWRFG
-1105 RNTPAL
+1105 GAL
-1111 NLGIKRSNQVMVVNC
+1111 NAAIDGLSSVFLLSRVSTKLAIGRSPT
-1126 GATPHL
+1126 GPLFAD
-1132 SLALVEAGSSF
+1132 SS
-1143 AHSLVVFPELELG
+1143 VVFAFEQLATLC
-1156 TFPIVQSRPH
+1156 VLQSRTH
-1166 EVWAR
+1166 EVWAN
-1171 FFSSS
+1171 FLSSS
-1176 LEDRLRYAPSDC
+1176 MKDDLRYSVADC
-1188 FASFP
+1188 FATFP
-1193 FPEGFSTNSDIR
+1193 FPEESDANPFLEAA
-1205 GTGQA
+1205 GQA
-1210 YNDHRAQLMIDTKK
+1210 YHDHRAQLMIATNK
-1224 GLTPTYNRFHDA
+1224 GLTPTYNRFHDS
-1236 YDDDPAIQRLRDL
+1236 YDDDAEIQRLRDL
-1249 HAEMDRAVLRAYGW
+1249 HVEMDCAVLRAYGW
-1263 DDLADAAD
+1263 DDLADAANT
-1271 PVFLTEET
+1271 VFLTEET
-1279 EAEFTY
+1279 ETEFTY

-1308 ARHAAEANAGIA
+1308 ERFAAEANEGIA

-1332 TDRIRARQMDFG
+1332 QSGKRPKQST
-1344 LDAGPLFDKTPPLD
+1344 LDIGEGPLFDRTNK
-1358 GNNE
+1358 

>member
-22 GLVFAKPILEDLGIS
+22 GLVFARPILDDLGIS
-37 PVQQTRFDSEEV
+37 PVQQTRFDSQEI
-49 AAHLNLTRD
+49 AAHLATTRE
-58 EPAVADPLE
+58 EPAVGDPLG
-67 FVQSVFGWP
+67 FLQSILGWP
-76 ASRIAGALD
+76 LSRIAGAPG
-85 GPTLPELATLALP
+85 GPSLPELATLALP

-113 RAEDRVLLLVRTEDA
+113 RSEDRVLLLVRTENP
-128 GTDPDAR
+128 GTNPDAR
-135 GVLDGWEASP
+135 GALDGWEASP
-145 QQRFERLLRESGVEV
+145 QQRFERLLRESGAEV

-177 ETAGWIGWPLHDLTS
+177 ETAGWIGWPLYDLTS

-208 DRLFTAPQNMRL
+208 DRLFTAPANMRL
-220 HAVLKASRD
+220 HAVLKASRE

-250 RGFLADDDARELVE
+250 RGFLADDDARALVE
-264 TLADED
+264 TIADED
-270 PEQLYEGLLTVLL
+270 PDQLYEGLLTVLL
-283 RLVFVLF
+283 RLVFILF

-301 EDTARILYDENYSA
+301 EDSARILYDENYSA

-320 RLLEDRAL
+320 RLLEDSVL

-371 FLFLQGRK
+371 FLFLQGRQ
-379 TKEDKAR
+379 TKDDKAR
-386 VLRISDNS
+386 VLRISDNC

-449 TPVYVDLAALL
+449 TPVYVDLDALL
-460 RIKAADR
+460 GLKAADR

-483 QEEAIKAA
+483 QEEAVKAA
-491 TSVETLAAALDP
+491 TSVETLAAALDG
-503 IIDERASPH
+503 IVDERASPH
-512 KRAAPAGTPILQP
+512 KRPTPKGTPILQP

-554 LHLGDTPT
+554 LRLGDTPT

-588 LAAHLTRAWE
+588 LASHLTRAWE
-598 RNPNLRPTLPQDE
+598 RNPSQRPTLPQDE

-661 KSGDSLVGLTEGEI
+661 KSGDSLVGLTEAEI
-675 GALTWD
+675 GTLTWD
-681 KAIAKP
+681 AKISKP
-687 LLVGHIKER
+687 LLIGHIKER
-696 ATKWREGRQAIR
+696 VDTWRVGRQAIR
-708 TAPDDVSLALQEVR
+708 SAPDDVSLALQEVR
-722 LRRAEEQLTTIRN
+722 LREAERSLSTIRN
-735 VGDALVSTFFSAEK
+735 VGDALISTFFAAEK
-749 GTTRKKAL
+749 APARKKAL
-757 EAFQVIFT
+757 EAFQVVFT
-765 SRAADCWDVAARMA
+765 SRSKECWDVAASA
-779 AELRTGDHSIAPFHW
+779 AQALRQGPHGIQPFHW

-816 PFAGKNTIAKGN
+816 PFAGKNTISKGN

-837 WRHNK
+837 WRHDK

-871 SNTIAQGDTRESAL
+871 SNTIAQGDTRESGL

-915 HGAKLP
+915 HGVKRPNAVPPLR
-921 SQALPVLID
+921 ID
-930 GRPAN
+930 GRGVA

-942 NGINDDSP
+942 NGMNDESP
-950 MALAANEGKAFQ
+950 MPLAANEGKAFQ
-962 GSIVLGMGF
+962 GSIVLGVGF
-971 TFDDFAAAK
+971 TFDDVAAAN

-987 EMERLIAKDHRN
+987 EMERLIAKDPRN

-1009 EEVNNH
+1009 DEVNNR
-1015 PQHLHDRYVI
+1015 PRHLHHRYVI
-1025 DFEDFPLSRDQT
+1025 DFEDFPLRRDQA
-1037 LHSWFGLTDK
+1037 LYSWSASSDRSQK
-1047 RQRELLQTGIVPVD
+1047 AMLQTGVVPVD

-1074 EIVRNLV
+1074 EIAKTLV
-1081 KPSRDKMGDDPDGK
+1081 KPNRDVDAREARRIRWWRFGDRQPGLISDLSKHSGITIARSLTSAHFP
-1095 RRKTFWWQFG
+1095 TFC
-1105 RNTPAL
+1105 P
-1111 NLGIKRSNQVMVVNC
+1111 V
-1126 GATPHL
+1126 ATDIIHDQTL
-1132 SLALVEAGSSF
+1132 I
-1143 AHSLVVFPELELG
+1143 VFPNASILFMSLLLNR
-1156 TFPIVQSRPH
+1156 VH
-1166 EVWAR
+1166 EVWTR
-1171 FFSSS
+1171 FLGAT
-1176 LEDRLRYAPSDC
+1176 LEDRLRYSITDS
-1188 FASFP
+1188 FETFP
-1193 FPEGFSTNSDIR
+1193 FPEGHEANPTIEAA
-1205 GTGQA
+1205 GQA
-1210 YNDHRAQLMIDTKK
+1210 YHDHRTQLMIDTSK
-1224 GLTPTYNRFHDA
+1224 GLTPTYNRFHDS
-1236 YDDDPAIQRLRDL
+1236 YDDDPEIRRLRDL

-1263 DDLADAAD
+1263 DDLADRAS

-1279 EAEFTY
+1279 ETEFTY

-1308 ARHAAEANAGIA
+1308 DRHAAEADAGVA
-1320 IATAPDA
+1320 LATAPDA
-1327 PHSGA
+1327 PHSA
-1332 TDRIRARQMDFG
+1332 TKAQLALGTAD
-1344 LDAGPLFDKTPPLD
+1344 GPLFNRTD
-1358 GNNE
+1358 E

>member
-1 MIIAEPLK
+1 MIISEPLR
-9 YAPFEWLDHVQRE
+9 YAPFEWLDHVRRE
-22 GLVFAKPILEDLGIS
+22 GLVFARPILEDLGIS
-37 PVQQTRFDSEEV
+37 PVQQNRADSEEI
-49 AAHLNLTRD
+49 AAFLASGRD
-58 EPAVADPLE
+58 EPAVADPLG
-67 FVQSVFGWP
+67 FVQTVLGWP
-76 ASRIAGALD
+76 ITRMAGALG
-85 GPTLPELATLALP
+85 GPPLPHLATLALP
-98 ELDTVLSADL
+98 ELDTVLSADM
-108 ALIDT
+108 ALIDP
-113 RAEDRVLLLVRTEDA
+113 RSDNRVLLLVRTEA
-128 GTDPDAR
+128 PGTDPDAR

-160 GILFSDL
+160 GILFCDT
-167 QLRLVYAPRG
+167 QLRLIYAPRG
-177 ETAGWIGWPLHDLTS
+177 ETAGWIGWPLHDLSS

-208 DRLFTAPQNMRL
+208 DRLFTAPANMRL

-264 TLADED
+264 ALADED

-301 EDTARILYDENYSA
+301 EDAARILYDENYSA

-320 RLLEDRAL
+320 QLLEDKAL

-379 TKEDKAR
+379 AKEDKAR
-386 VLRISDNS
+386 VLRISDNC

-402 LSLKGDRL
+402 LSLKGERL

-449 TPVYVDLAALL
+449 TPVYVDLNALL
-460 RIKAADR
+460 NTKPADR

-477 ANLTPR
+477 SNLTGR
-483 QEEAIKAA
+483 QEDALKSAK
-491 TSVETLAAALDP
+491 TVEDLAAALDP
-503 IIDERASPH
+503 IVDERASPH
-512 KRAAPAGTPILQP
+512 KRPAPAGTPILQP

-554 LHLGDTPT
+554 LRLGDTPT

-611 DEDLHARRL
+611 DEDLHASRL

-681 KAIAKP
+681 AKIAKP

-696 ATKWREGRQAIR
+696 VTKWREGRQAIR

-722 LRRAEEQLTTIRN
+722 LREAEKQLTTIRN
-735 VGDALVSTFFSAEK
+735 VGDALVSTFFAAEK
-749 GTTRKKAL
+749 GPARKKAL

-765 SRAADCWDVAARMA
+765 SRAADCWDVAVRMA
-779 AELRTGDHSIAPFHW
+779 AELRAGDHPIAPFHW

-837 WRHNK
+837 WRHDK

-871 SNTIAQGDTRESAL
+871 SNTIAQGDTRESGL

-891 GTVLYRAVRRL
+891 GMVLYRAVRRL

-915 HGAKLP
+915 HGVKK
-921 SQALPVLID
+921 PVRVPPLRID
-930 GRPAN
+930 GRSVL
-935 RISAFLV
+935 RVSAFLV
-942 NGINDDSP
+942 NGDNDDSP
-950 MALAANEGKAFQ
+950 MPLAGRDMDAFQ
-962 GSIVLGMGF
+962 GTNPVGAGF
-971 TFDDFAAAK
+971 LFDDARAK
-980 GTASSLA
+980 NGETKSLSD
-987 EMERLIAKDHRN
+987 MT
-999 AERIKPYLGG
+999 RI
-1009 EEVNNH
+1009 
-1015 PQHLHDRYVI
+1015 I
-1025 DFEDFPLSRDQT
+1025 S
-1037 LHSWFGLTDK
+1037 
-1047 RQRELLQTGIVPVD
+1047 
-1061 YPGPVAAEWPDLL
+1061 
-1074 EIVRNLV
+1074 
-1081 KPSRDKMGDDPDGK
+1081 GD
-1095 RRKTFWWQFG
+1095 
-1105 RNTPAL
+1105 
-1111 NLGIKRSNQVMVVNC
+1111 
-1126 GATPHL
+1126 
-1132 SLALVEAGSSF
+1132 
-1143 AHSLVVFPELELG
+1143 PELERFVFPYTSGEDVANSIGQLHTRHLIDFGDLG
-1156 TFPIVQSRPH
+1156 LAEARHQGKALFEIVEDMVYPVRQKDNREHRKKIWWQLGEPQRGLYQRNASLDRVLLVPQTSPHLQAAIRNNYGRYSSTVIVLSIGSYTGFGLIQSRPH
-1166 EVWAR
+1166 EIWAR

-1176 LEDRLRYAPSDC
+1176 MKDDLRYSPSDC
-1188 FASFP
+1188 FATFP
-1193 FPEGFSTNSDIR
+1193 FPEEYEDSPDLEAA
-1205 GTGQA
+1205 GQA
-1210 YNDHRAQLMIDTKK
+1210 YHNHRARLMIETGK
-1224 GLTPTYNRFHDA
+1224 GLTPTYNRFHDP

-1263 DDLADAAD
+1263 DDLADAAN

-1279 EAEFTY
+1279 ETEFTY

-1291 PSDFR
+1291 PSNFR

-1308 ARHAAEANAGIA
+1308 TRHAAEANQGIA

-1327 PHSGA
+1327 PHSAA

-1344 LDAGPLFDKTPPLD
+1344 IDAGPLFDRTS
-1358 GNNE
+1358 E

>member
-1 MIIAEPLK
+1 MIIAEPVK

-22 GLVFAKPILEDLGIS
+22 GLVFARPILDDLGIS
-37 PVQQTRFDSEEV
+37 PVQQTRIDSQEV
-49 AAHLNLTRD
+49 AAYLAATRD
-58 EPAVADPLE
+58 EPAVSNPLAFLQ
-67 FVQSVFGWP
+67 FVLGWP
-76 ASRIAGALD
+76 VRRIAGAPG
-85 GPTLPELATLALP
+85 GPSLPELATLALP

-113 RAEDRVLLLVRTEDA
+113 RAEDRVLLLVRTEDP

-135 GVLDGWEASP
+135 GALDGWEASP

-208 DRLFTAPQNMRL
+208 DRLFTAPANMRL

-264 TLADED
+264 SLADED

-301 EDTARILYDENYSA
+301 EDSARILYDENYSA

-379 TKEDKAR
+379 AKEDKAR
-386 VLRISDNS
+386 VLRISDNC

-433 RASGPM
+433 RATGPM

-449 TPVYVDLAALL
+449 TPVYVDLAVLL
-460 RIKAADR
+460 REKPADR

-477 ANLTPR
+477 SALTGR
-483 QEEAIKAA
+483 QEDALKAA
-491 TSVETLAAALDP
+491 KTVEELAAALDP
-503 IIDERASPH
+503 IVDERASPH

-588 LAAHLTRAWE
+588 LASQLTRAWE
-598 RNPNLRPTLPQDE
+598 RNPAQRPTLPQDE

-661 KSGDSLVGLTEGEI
+661 KSGDSLVGLTEAEI
-675 GALTWD
+675 GTLTWD
-681 KAIAKP
+681 AKISKP
-687 LLVGHIKER
+687 LLIGHIKER
-696 ATKWREGRQAIR
+696 VDTWREGRQAIR
-708 TAPDDVSLALQEVR
+708 SAPDDVSLSLQEVR
-722 LRRAEEQLTTIRN
+722 LREAERSLSTIRN
-735 VGDALVSTFFSAEK
+735 VGDALISTFFAAEK
-749 GTTRKKAL
+749 APARKKEL
-757 EAFQVIFT
+757 EAFQVVFT
-765 SRAADCWDVAARMA
+765 SRSKECWDVAASA
-779 AELRTGDHSIAPFHW
+779 AQALREGPHGIHPFHW

-837 WRHNK
+837 WRHDK

-849 VAHFFRRAEG
+849 VAHFFRQAEG

-871 SNTIAQGDTRESAL
+871 SNTIAQGDTRESGL

-915 HGAKLP
+915 HGVKRP
-921 SQALPVLID
+921 NDTLPVRID
-930 GRPAN
+930 GRPVE
-935 RISAFLV
+935 RISAFLM
-942 NGINDDSP
+942 NGTVDDSP
-950 MALAANEGKAFQ
+950 KPLAANGGKAFI
-962 GSIVLGMGF
+962 GTYLLGVGF
-971 TFDDFAAAK
+971 TFDDIAATK
-980 GTASSLA
+980 GTATSLA
-987 EMERLIAKDHRN
+987 EMERLIAKDPRN

-1009 EEVNNH
+1009 DEVNNH
-1015 PQHLHDRYVI
+1015 PRQLHHRFVI
-1025 DFEDFPLSRDQT
+1025 DFEDYPLRRDAMNPAWAESSEKSQK
-1037 LHSWFGLTDK
+1037 GM
-1047 RQRELLQTGIVPVD
+1047 LQTGIVPID
-1061 YPGPVAAEWPDLL
+1061 YPGPVAADWPDLL
-1074 EIVRNLV
+1074 EIVERLV
-1081 KPSRDKMGDDPDGK
+1081 KPERQLQGRERRSR
-1095 RRKTFWWQFG
+1095 FWWQYG
-1105 RNTPAL
+1105 ETSPGLYQAIREKEY
-1111 NLGIKRSNQVMVVNC
+1111 IVVC
-1126 GATPHL
+1126 G
-1132 SLALVEAGSSF
+1132 SKALVNFCLARITPSAVFSQNLNCFVLETASSF
-1143 AHSLVVFPELELG
+1143 NAMSCRVHELWVRKYG
-1156 TFPIVQSRPH
+1156 
-1166 EVWAR
+1166 
-1171 FFSSS
+1171 SS
-1176 LEDRLRYAPSDC
+1176 LEDRLTYTISDA
-1188 FASFP
+1188 FENFP
-1193 FPEGFSTNSDIR
+1193 FPEGVETSLALEAA
-1205 GTGQA
+1205 GQA
-1210 YNDHRAQLMIDTKK
+1210 YHDYRAQLMIDTNK
-1224 GLTPTYNRFHDA
+1224 GLTPTYNRFHDP
-1236 YDDDPAIQRLRDL
+1236 YDDDPAIQCLRNL

-1279 EAEFTY
+1279 ETEFTY

-1308 ARHAAEANAGIA
+1308 ERHAAEANEGIA
-1320 IATAPDA
+1320 IVTAPDA
-1327 PHSGA
+1327 PHSAA
-1332 TDRIRARQMDFG
+1332 TDRMRARQMDFG
-1344 LDAGPLFDKTPPLD
+1344 LDPGPLFDRTS
-1358 GNNE
+1358 E

>member
-1 MIIAEPLK
+1 MMFISEPLK

-22 GLVFAKPILEDLGIS
+22 GLVFARPILDELGIS
-37 PVQQTRFDSEEV
+37 PVQQNRADSEEI
-49 AAHLNLTRD
+49 AAFLTGGRD
-58 EPAVADPLE
+58 EPAVADHLD
-67 FVQSVFGWP
+67 FMQTVLGWP
-76 ASRIAGALD
+76 ISRMAGAIG
-85 GPTLPELATLALP
+85 GPPLPDLAILALP
-98 ELDTVLSADL
+98 ELDTVLSANI
-108 ALIDT
+108 ALIDP
-113 RAEDRVLLLVRTEDA
+113 RSDDLVLLLVRTEA
-128 GTDPDAR
+128 PGTDPDAR

-145 QQRFERLLRESGVEV
+145 QQRFERLLRESGVEI
-160 GILFSDL
+160 GILFCDT

-177 ETAGWIGWPLHDLTS
+177 ETAGWIGWPLHDLSS

-208 DRLFTAPQNMRL
+208 DRLFTAPANMRL

-229 AQAIVSITLAEQ
+229 AQAIVSIKLAEQ

-264 TLADED
+264 ALADED

-301 EDTARILYDENYSA
+301 ADAARILYDENYSA

-320 RLLEDRAL
+320 QLLEDKAL

-386 VLRISDNS
+386 VLRISDNC

-433 RASGPM
+433 RAPGPM

-449 TPVYVDLAALL
+449 TPVYVDLNALL
-460 RIKAADR
+460 NTKPADR

-477 ANLTPR
+477 SNLTGR
-483 QEEAIKAA
+483 QEDALKSAK
-491 TSVETLAAALDP
+491 TVEDLAAALDP
-503 IIDERASPH
+503 IVDERASPH
-512 KRAAPAGTPILQP
+512 KRPAPAGTPILQP

-554 LHLGDTPT
+554 LRLGDTPT

-681 KAIAKP
+681 AKIAKP

-696 ATKWREGRQAIR
+696 VTKWREGRQAIR

-722 LRRAEEQLTTIRN
+722 LREAEKQLTTIRN
-735 VGDALVSTFFSAEK
+735 VGDALVSTFFAAEK
-749 GTTRKKAL
+749 GPARKKAL

-779 AELRTGDHSIAPFHW
+779 ADLRTGNHPIAPFHW

-837 WRHNK
+837 WRHGK

-871 SNTIAQGDTRESAL
+871 SNTIAQGDTRESGL

-915 HGAKLP
+915 HGAKRPDRVPPLR
-921 SQALPVLID
+921 ID
-930 GRPAN
+930 GRPVE
-935 RISAFLV
+935 RVSAFLV
-942 NGINDDSP
+942 NGDNDDSP
-950 MALAANEGKAFQ
+950 MPLAANEGKAFQ

-971 TFDDFAAAK
+971 TFDDTAAAK
-980 GTASSLA
+980 GTGSSLA
-987 EMERLIAKDHRN
+987 EMERLIAKDPRN

-1009 EEVNNH
+1009 EEVNNDPRH
-1015 PQHLHDRYVI
+1015 EHHRYVI
-1025 DFEDFPLSRDQT
+1025 DFEDFPLRKDER
-1037 LHSWFGLTDK
+1037 LPSWYGLSDK
-1047 RQRELLQTGIVPVD
+1047 RQHEMLQTGIVPMD
-1061 YPGPVAAEWPDLL
+1061 YPRPVAADWPDLL
-1074 EIVRNLV
+1074 EIVTRLV
-1081 KPSRDKMGDDPDGK
+1081 KPERHKQNDEGG
-1095 RRKTFWWQFG
+1095 RTFWWRFL
-1105 RNTPAL
+1105 RPRIELAAAAARVERLMLT
-1111 NLGIKRSNQVMVVNC
+1111 NC

-1132 SLALVEAGSSF
+1132 AFVFKRKGNVF
-1143 AHSLVVFPELELG
+1143 AHSLAVVTEEAVDRFAS
-1156 TFPIVQSRPH
+1156 VQSRPH
-1166 EVWAR
+1166 ELWTR

-1176 LEDRLRYAPSDC
+1176 LEDRLRYTPSDC
-1188 FASFP
+1188 FATFP
-1193 FPEGFSTNSDIR
+1193 FPEGRDR
-1205 GTGQA
+1205 DQALEAAGQA
-1210 YNDHRAQLMIDTKK
+1210 YHDYRAQLMIDTNK
-1224 GLTPTYNRFHDA
+1224 GLTPTYNRFHDP

-1263 DDLADAAD
+1263 DDLADAAN

-1279 EAEFTY
+1279 ETEFTY

-1308 ARHAAEANAGIA
+1308 ARHAAEANEGIA

-1327 PHSGA
+1327 PHSAA
-1332 TDRIRARQMDFG
+1332 TDRIRALQMDFG
-1344 LDAGPLFDKTPPLD
+1344 LDPGPLFDRTS
-1358 GNNE
+1358 E

>member
-1 MIIAEPLK
+1 MIIAEPVK

-22 GLVFAKPILEDLGIS
+22 GLVFARPILDDLGIS
-37 PVQQTRFDSEEV
+37 PVQQTRIDSQEV
-49 AAHLNLTRD
+49 AAHLATTRD
-58 EPAVADPLE
+58 EPAIANPLA
-67 FVQSVFGWP
+67 FLQSVLGWP
-76 ASRIAGALD
+76 VSRIAGAPG
-85 GPTLPELATLALP
+85 GPPLPELATLALP
-98 ELDTVLSADL
+98 ELDTLLSADL

-177 ETAGWIGWPLHDLTS
+177 ETAGWIGWPLHDLIS

-208 DRLFTAPQNMRL
+208 DRLFTAPANMRL

-301 EDTARILYDENYSA
+301 EDSARILYDENYSA

-386 VLRISDNS
+386 VLRISDKS

-433 RASGPM
+433 RATGPM

-449 TPVYVDLAALL
+449 TPVYVDLAVLL
-460 RIKAADR
+460 GTKPAAR

-477 ANLTPR
+477 SALTGR
-483 QEEAIKAA
+483 QEDALKAA
-491 TSVETLAAALDP
+491 KTVEDLAAALDP
-503 IIDERASPH
+503 IVDERSSPH

-554 LHLGDTPT
+554 LHLGDAPT

-588 LAAHLTRAWE
+588 LASNLTRAWE
-598 RNPNLRPTLPQDE
+598 RNPSQRPTLPQDE

-661 KSGDSLVGLTEGEI
+661 KSGDSLVGLTEAEI
-675 GALTWD
+675 GTLTWD
-681 KAIAKP
+681 AKISKP
-687 LLVGHIKER
+687 LLIGHIKER
-696 ATKWREGRQAIR
+696 VDTWRVGRQGIR

-722 LRRAEEQLTTIRN
+722 LREAERSLSTIRN
-735 VGDALVSTFFSAEK
+735 VGDALISTFFAAEK
-749 GTTRKKAL
+749 APARKKAL
-757 EAFQVIFT
+757 EAFQVVFT
-765 SRAADCWDVAARMA
+765 SRSKECWDVAASA
-779 AELRTGDHSIAPFHW
+779 AQALREGPHGIHPFHW

-816 PFAGKNTIAKGN
+816 PFAGKNTVAKGN

-837 WRHNK
+837 WRHDK

-859 LLRKGGGFGLIA
+859 LLRRGGGFGLIA
-871 SNTIAQGDTRESAL
+871 SNTIAQGDTRESGL
-885 RQMIAH
+885 RQMIAK

-902 KWPGEAAV
+902 KWPGEAQV

-915 HGAKLP
+915 HGAKGLSHNEVP
-921 SQALPVLID
+921 EVKID
-930 GRPAN
+930 GRPAA

-942 NGINDDSP
+942 NGDNDESP
-950 MALAANEGKAFQ
+950 KPLAENEGKAFQ
-962 GSIVLGMGF
+962 GVILLGMGF

-980 GTASSLA
+980 GTACSIA
-987 EMERLIAKDHRN
+987 DMERLISVTPRN

-1009 EEVNNH
+1009 DEIANDPRH
-1015 PQHLHDRYVI
+1015 QHHRYVI
-1025 DFEDFPLSRDQT
+1025 DFEDFPLKKDSS
-1037 LHSWFGLTDK
+1037 LKSWYFNQGTEACDK
-1047 RQRELLQTGIVPVD
+1047 RRQDWLKNGVVPSD
-1061 YPGPVAAEWPDLL
+1061 YPGPVAADWPDLL
-1074 EIVRNLV
+1074 SIVERLVRPERNKQNDQVGKDIWWRYLR
-1081 KPSRDKMGDDPDGK
+1081 SRPELA
-1095 RRKTFWWQFG
+1095 TA
-1105 RNTPAL
+1105 T
-1111 NLGIKRSNQVMVVNC
+1111 LGHSRVLASNC
-1126 GATPHL
+1126 GASPHL
-1132 SLALVEAGSSF
+1132 AIADLENGPVFANTLAVIALSSRAAF
-1143 AHSLVVFPELELG
+1143 G
-1156 TFPIVQSRPH
+1156 TIQSRPH
-1166 EVWAR
+1166 EIWAR

-1188 FASFP
+1188 FVTFP
-1193 FPEGFSTNSDIR
+1193 FPEGYDTNPDLEAA
-1205 GTGQA
+1205 GKA
-1210 YNDHRAQLMIDTKK
+1210 YHDYRAQMMIDSNK
-1224 GLTPTYNRFHDA
+1224 GLTPTYNRFHDP
-1236 YDDDPAIQRLRDL
+1236 YEDDLAIQRLRDL

-1263 DDLADAAD
+1263 DDLAKRAN

-1279 EAEFTY
+1279 ETEFTY

-1308 ARHAAEANAGIA
+1308 ERHAAEANAGVA

-1327 PHSGA
+1327 PHSA
-1332 TDRIRARQMDFG
+1332 TKAQLALGTAD
-1344 LDAGPLFDKTPPLD
+1344 GPLFNRTD
-1358 GNNE
+1358 E

>member
-1 MIIAEPLK
+1 MIISEPLK

-22 GLVFAKPILEDLGIS
+22 GLVFARPILEELGIG
-37 PVQQTRFDSEEV
+37 PVQQNRADSEEI
-49 AAHLNLTRD
+49 AAFLASGRD
-58 EPAVADPLE
+58 EPAVADHLG
-67 FVQSVFGWP
+67 FLQAVLGWP
-76 ASRIAGALD
+76 ITRIAGALG
-85 GPTLPELATLALP
+85 GPPLPDLATLALP
-98 ELDTVLSADL
+98 ELDTVLSADM
-108 ALIDT
+108 ALIDP
-113 RAEDRVLLLVRTEDA
+113 RSDDRVLLLVRTEA
-128 GTDPDAR
+128 PGTDPDAR

-160 GILFSDL
+160 GVLFCDT

-177 ETAGWIGWPLHDLTS
+177 ETAGWIGWPLHDLSS

-208 DRLFTAPQNMRL
+208 DRLFTAPANMRL

-264 TLADED
+264 ALADED

-301 EDTARILYDENYSA
+301 EDAARILYDENYSA

-320 RLLEDRAL
+320 QLLEDKAL

-379 TKEDKAR
+379 TKEDRAR
-386 VLRISDNS
+386 VLRISDNC

-449 TPVYVDLAALL
+449 TPVYVDLNALL
-460 RIKAADR
+460 NTKPADR

-477 ANLTPR
+477 SNLTGR
-483 QEEAIKAA
+483 QEDALKAA
-491 TSVETLAAALDP
+491 KSVEDLAAALDP
-503 IIDERASPH
+503 IVDERASPH
-512 KRAAPAGTPILQP
+512 KRPAPAGTPILQP

-554 LHLGDTPT
+554 LRLGDAPT
-562 PDQILDIKVCD
+562 PDQVLDIKVCD

-681 KAIAKP
+681 AKIAKP

-696 ATKWREGRQAIR
+696 VTKWREGRQAIR

-722 LRRAEEQLTTIRN
+722 LREAEKQLTTIRN
-735 VGDALVSTFFSAEK
+735 VGDALVSTFFAAEK
-749 GTTRKKAL
+749 APARKKAL

-779 AELRTGDHSIAPFHW
+779 AELRTGDHPIAPFHW

-837 WRHNK
+837 GRHDK

-871 SNTIAQGDTRESAL
+871 SNTIAQGDTRESGL

-915 HGAKLP
+915 HGVKKPERVPPLR
-921 SQALPVLID
+921 ID
-930 GRPAN
+930 GRPVE
-935 RISAFLV
+935 RVSAFLV
-942 NGINDDSP
+942 NGDNDDSP
-950 MALAANEGKAFQ
+950 MPLAANEGKAFI
-962 GSIVLGMGF
+962 GTYVLGMGF
-971 TFDDFAAAK
+971 TFDDIAAAK

-987 EMERLIAKDHRN
+987 EMDRLIKKDPRN
-999 AERIKPYLGG
+999 AERIKPYMGG
-1009 EEVNNH
+1009 DEVNSH
-1015 PQHLHDRYVI
+1015 PRHSHHRYII
-1025 DFEDFPLSRDQT
+1025 DFEDFPLKRDPT
-1037 LHSWFGLTDK
+1037 LGCWFNLSER
-1047 RQRELLQTGIVPVD
+1047 RQKELLQVGIVPED
-1061 YPGPVAAEWPDLL
+1061 FPGPVAMDWPDLV
-1074 EIVRNLV
+1074 EIVERLV
-1081 KPSRDKMGDDPDGK
+1081 KPQRLAQKDKVGQEIWWRFLRARPELKSVLRGK
-1095 RRKTFWWQFG
+1095 RGKCAG
-1105 RNTPAL
+1105 R
-1111 NLGIKRSNQVMVVNC
+1111 
-1126 GATPHL
+1126 
-1132 SLALVEAGSSF
+1132 SLTSAHFSSF
-1143 AHSLVVFPELELG
+1143 ALIPVDLVHDQTIVVFPSETPESLTML
-1156 TFPIVQSRPH
+1156 TSRPH
-1166 EVWAR
+1166 EVWAN
-1171 FFSSS
+1171 SVGAT
-1176 LEDRLRYAPSDC
+1176 LEDRQRYTPSDC
-1188 FASFP
+1188 HATFP
-1193 FPEGFSTNSDIR
+1193 FPANLSTELERIGPEYFDLREQIMVTNN
-1205 GTGQA
+1205 Q
-1210 YNDHRAQLMIDTKK
+1210 
-1224 GLTPTYNRFHDA
+1224 GLTKVYNRFHDP
-1236 YDDDPAIQRLRDL
+1236 YDDDQEIRRLRDL
-1249 HAEMDRAVLRAYGW
+1249 HAEMDRAMLRAYGW
-1263 DDLADAAD
+1263 DDLADAAN

-1279 EAEFTY
+1279 ETEFTY

-1308 ARHAAEANAGIA
+1308 ARHAAEANAGLA

-1327 PHSGA
+1327 PHSAA

-1344 LDAGPLFDKTPPLD
+1344 LDAGPLFDRTS
-1358 GNNE
+1358 E

>member
-1 MIIAEPLK
+1 MIISEPLK

-22 GLVFAKPILEDLGIS
+22 GLVFARPILEELGIS
-37 PVQQTRFDSEEV
+37 PVQQNRADSEEI
-49 AAHLNLTRD
+49 AAFLTGGRD
-58 EPAVADPLE
+58 EPAVADHLG
-67 FVQSVFGWP
+67 FLQTVLGWP
-76 ASRIAGALD
+76 ISRMAGALG
-85 GPTLPELATLALP
+85 GPPLSNLATLALP
-98 ELDTVLSADL
+98 ELDTVLSADM
-108 ALIDT
+108 ALIDP
-113 RAEDRVLLLVRTEDA
+113 RSDNRPLLLVRTEA
-128 GTDPDAR
+128 PQTDPDAR

-145 QQRFERLLRESGVEV
+145 QQRFERLLRESDVEV
-160 GILFSDL
+160 GVLFCDT

-177 ETAGWIGWPLHDLTS
+177 ETSGWIGWPLHDLSS

-208 DRLFTAPQNMRL
+208 DRLFTAPANMRL
-220 HAVLKASRD
+220 HAVVKASRD

-264 TLADED
+264 SLADED

-301 EDTARILYDENYSA
+301 TDAARILYDENYSA

-320 RLLEDRAL
+320 QLLEDKAL

-364 RLFDPDV
+364 HLFDPDV
-371 FLFLQGRK
+371 FLFLQGRT

-386 VLRISDNS
+386 VLRISDNC

-449 TPVYVDLAALL
+449 TPVYVDLNALL
-460 RIKAADR
+460 RTKPADR

-477 ANLTPR
+477 SNLTSR
-483 QEEAIKAA
+483 QDGALKSAKTIED
-491 TSVETLAAALDP
+491 LAAALDP
-503 IIDERASPH
+503 IVDERASPH
-512 KRAAPAGTPILQP
+512 KRPAPQGTPILQP

-554 LHLGDTPT
+554 LRLGDTPN

-598 RNPNLRPTLPQDE
+598 RNSNLRPTLPQDE

-681 KAIAKP
+681 AKIAKP
-687 LLVGHIKER
+687 LMVSHIKER
-696 ATKWREGRQAIR
+696 VTKWREGRQAIR
-708 TAPDDVSLALQEVR
+708 TAPDDVLLALQEVR
-722 LRRAEEQLTTIRN
+722 LREAEKQLTTIRN
-735 VGDALVSTFFSAEK
+735 VGDALVCTFFAADK

-779 AELRTGDHSIAPFHW
+779 AEMRTGDHPIAPFHW

-837 WRHNK
+837 WRHDK

-871 SNTIAQGDTRESAL
+871 SNTIAQGDTRESGL
-885 RQMIAH
+885 CPMIAH

-915 HGAKLP
+915 HGVKKPERVPPLR
-921 SQALPVLID
+921 ID
-930 GRPAN
+930 GRPVE
-935 RISAFLV
+935 RVSAFLV
-942 NGINDDSP
+942 NGDNDDSP
-950 MALAANEGKAFQ
+950 MPLAANDGRAFQ

-971 TFDDFAAAK
+971 TFDDAAAAK

-987 EMERLIAKDHRN
+987 DMERLIAKDERN
-999 AERIKPYLGG
+999 AERIKPFLGG
-1009 EEVNNH
+1009 EEVSNDPEH
-1015 PQHLHDRYVI
+1015 RHHRYII
-1025 DFEDFPLSRDQT
+1025 DFEDFPLRRDPRLQSWS
-1037 LHSWFGLTDK
+1037 LNEHSEACAK
-1047 RQRELLQTGIVPVD
+1047 RRKEWLQIGVVPTD
-1061 YPGPVAAEWPDLL
+1061 YPGSTAADWPDLL
-1074 EIVRNLV
+1074 AIVRDRV
-1081 KPSRDKMGDDPDGK
+1081 KPERDVQTRDAL
-1095 RRKTFWWQFG
+1095 RERWWQYAEKRPG
-1105 RNTPAL
+1105 LIKAL
-1111 NLGIKRSNQVMVVNC
+1111 KRTGNVFVLGSKAIPHLAFAKLKEYGVISQNLHCFVEASFKDFSVLSSRTHEIWSRRIRRCRCSSARCCRSSSSCLAPSPSAWRC
-1126 GATPHL
+1126 GAAFRPL
-1132 SLALVEAGSSF
+1132 PPGWKSRSRSSRRC
-1143 AHSLVVFPELELG
+1143 SC
-1156 TFPIVQSRPH
+1156 
-1166 EVWAR
+1166 
-1171 FFSSS
+1171 SSS
-1176 LEDRLRYAPSDC
+1176 S
-1188 FASFP
+1188 
-1193 FPEGFSTNSDIR
+1193 
-1205 GTGQA
+1205 
-1210 YNDHRAQLMIDTKK
+1210 
-1224 GLTPTYNRFHDA
+1224 
-1236 YDDDPAIQRLRDL
+1236 
-1249 HAEMDRAVLRAYGW
+1249 
-1263 DDLADAAD
+1263 
-1271 PVFLTEET
+1271 
-1279 EAEFTY
+1279 
-1285 QGRLFW
+1285 
-1291 PSDFR
+1291 
-1296 DEVLARLLDLNR
+1296 
-1308 ARHAAEANAGIA
+1308 
-1320 IATAPDA
+1320 
-1327 PHSGA
+1327 
-1332 TDRIRARQMDFG
+1332 
-1344 LDAGPLFDKTPPLD
+1344 
-1358 GNNE
+1358 

>member
-22 GLVFAKPILEDLGIS
+22 GLVFARPILDDLGIS
-37 PVQQTRFDSEEV
+37 PVQQTRIDSQEV
-49 AAHLNLTRD
+49 AAHLATTRD
-58 EPAVADPLE
+58 EPAVANPLA
-67 FVQSVFGWP
+67 FLQSVLGWP
-76 ASRIAGALD
+76 VNRIAGARG
-85 GPTLPELATLALP
+85 GPSLPELATLALP

-208 DRLFTAPQNMRL
+208 DRLFTAPANMRL

-264 TLADED
+264 SLADED

-301 EDTARILYDENYSA
+301 EDSARILYDENYSA

-371 FLFLQGRK
+371 FLFLQGRQ

-386 VLRISDNS
+386 VLRISDNC

-449 TPVYVDLAALL
+449 TPVYVDLAVLL
-460 RIKAADR
+460 GTKPADR

-477 ANLTPR
+477 SALTGR
-483 QEEAIKAA
+483 QEDALKAA
-491 TSVETLAAALDP
+491 KTVEELAAALDP
-503 IIDERASPH
+503 IVDERASPH

-554 LHLGDTPT
+554 LHLGDAPT

-588 LAAHLTRAWE
+588 LASHLTRAWE
-598 RNPNLRPTLPQDE
+598 RSPSQRPTLPQDE

-661 KSGDSLVGLTEGEI
+661 KSGDSLVGLTEAEI
-675 GALTWD
+675 GTLTWD
-681 KAIAKP
+681 AKISKP
-687 LLVGHIKER
+687 LLIGHIKER
-696 ATKWREGRQAIR
+696 VDTWRVGRQAIR
-708 TAPDDVSLALQEVR
+708 SAPDDVSLALQEVR
-722 LRRAEEQLTTIRN
+722 LREAERSLSTIRN
-735 VGDALVSTFFSAEK
+735 VGDALISTFFAAEK
-749 GTTRKKAL
+749 APARKKAL
-757 EAFQVIFT
+757 EAFQVVFT
-765 SRAADCWDVAARMA
+765 SRSKECWDVAASA
-779 AELRTGDHSIAPFHW
+779 AQALREGPHGIHPFHW

-837 WRHNK
+837 WRHDK

-871 SNTIAQGDTRESAL
+871 SNTIAQGDTRESGL

-902 KWPGEAAV
+902 KWPGDAAV

-915 HGAKLP
+915 HGVKGGAVP
-921 SQALPVLID
+921 PVTID
-930 GRPAN
+930 GRN
-935 RISAFLV
+935 VERISAFLV
-942 NGINDDSP
+942 NGANDDSP
-950 MALAANEGKAFQ
+950 MPLAANEGGAFQ
-962 GSIVLGMGF
+962 GSIILGMGF
-971 TFDDFAAAK
+971 TFDDGAAANGK
-980 GTASSLA
+980 ATSLA
-987 EMERLIAKDHRN
+987 EMERLIATNPRN
-999 AERIKPYLGG
+999 AERIRPYLGG
-1009 EEVNNH
+1009 DEVNNH
-1015 PQHLHDRYVI
+1015 PRHLHHRYVI
-1025 DFEDFPLSRDQT
+1025 DFEDFPLRKDQT
-1037 LHSWFGLTDK
+1037 LHSWFASSDRSQKTM
-1047 RQRELLQTGIVPVD
+1047 LQGGVVPID
-1061 YPGPVAAEWPDLL
+1061 YPGPVAADWPDLL
-1074 EIVRNLV
+1074 DIVTRLV
-1081 KPSRDKMGDDPDGK
+1081 KPARDRDNRDVRRILWWKHAERATGMINAILGKETVFVNLFTSQHMG
-1095 RRKTFWWQFG
+1095 
-1105 RNTPAL
+1105 
-1111 NLGIKRSNQVMVVNC
+1111 
-1126 GATPHL
+1126 
-1132 SLALVEAGSSF
+1132 F
-1143 AHSLVVFPELELG
+1143 AHIGTDQYFSNSLNIFCEDTASGYSIL
-1156 TFPIVQSRPH
+1156 QSRCH

-1171 FFSSS
+1171 FYSSS
-1176 LEDRLRYAPSDC
+1176 MEDRLRYTPSDS
-1188 FASFP
+1188 FATFP
-1193 FPEGFSTNSDIR
+1193 FPESYRYNSTLEAAGRNYLDYRS
-1205 GTGQA
+1205 
-1210 YNDHRAQLMIDTKK
+1210 QLMIATDL
-1224 GLTPTYNRFHDA
+1224 GMTPTYSRFHDP
-1236 YDDDPAIQRLRDL
+1236 YVDDPEIQKLRDL
-1249 HAEMDRAVLRAYGW
+1249 HAEMDCAVLRAYGW
-1263 DDLADAAD
+1263 DDLADAAN

-1279 EAEFTY
+1279 ETEFTY

-1327 PHSGA
+1327 PHSAA

-1344 LDAGPLFDKTPPLD
+1344 LDAGPLFDRTPTGN

>member
-22 GLVFAKPILEDLGIS
+22 GLVFARPILEDLGIS
-37 PVQQTRFDSEEV
+37 PVQQTRFDSQDV
-49 AAHLNLTRD
+49 AAHLATTRD
-58 EPAVADPLE
+58 EPAVADPLG
-67 FVQSVFGWP
+67 FLQSVLGWP
-76 ASRIAGALD
+76 ISRIAGASG
-85 GPTLPELATLALP
+85 GPSLPDLATLALP

-128 GTDPDAR
+128 ETDPDAR
-135 GVLDGWEASP
+135 GALDGWEASP

-220 HAVLKASRD
+220 NAVLKASRD

-264 TLADED
+264 ILADED

-301 EDTARILYDENYSA
+301 EDSARILYDENYSA

-379 TKEDKAR
+379 TKDDKAR
-386 VLRISDNS
+386 VLRISDNC

-402 LSLKGDRL
+402 LSLKGERL

-449 TPVYVDLAALL
+449 TPVYVDLDALL
-460 RIKAADR
+460 ARKPADR

-477 ANLTPR
+477 SNLTKR
-483 QEEAIKAA
+483 QEDALKDA
-491 TSVETLAAALDP
+491 TSVETLAAALDG
-503 IIDERASPH
+503 IVDERASPH

-588 LAAHLTRAWE
+588 LASHLTRAWE
-598 RNPNLRPTLPQDE
+598 RNPTQRPTLPQDE

-661 KSGDSLVGLTEGEI
+661 KSGDSLVGLTEAEI
-675 GALTWD
+675 GTLTWD
-681 KAIAKP
+681 AKISKP
-687 LLVGHIKER
+687 LLIGHIKER
-696 ATKWREGRQAIR
+696 VDTWREGRQAIR
-708 TAPDDVSLALQEVR
+708 SAPDDVALALQEVR
-722 LRRAEEQLTTIRN
+722 LRDAERSLSTIRN
-735 VGDALVSTFFSAEK
+735 VGDALVSTFFAAAK
-749 GTTRKKAL
+749 ATVRRKEL
-757 EAFQVIFT
+757 EAFQVAFT
-765 SRAADCWDVAARMA
+765 ERRADAWELAAIMA
-779 AELRTGDHSIAPFHW
+779 AELRTGDHPIAPFHW

-837 WRHNK
+837 WRHDK

-849 VAHFFRRAEG
+849 VAHFFRRAER

-871 SNTIAQGDTRESAL
+871 SNTIAQGDTRESGL

-915 HGAKLP
+915 HGVKRPQQVPPLR
-921 SQALPVLID
+921 ID
-930 GRPAN
+930 GRPVE

-942 NGINDDSP
+942 NGDNDDSP
-950 MALAANEGKAFQ
+950 IALAVNEDMAFQ

-971 TFDDFAAAK
+971 TFDDAAAAK
-980 GTASSLA
+980 GTANSIA
-987 EMERLIAKDHRN
+987 DMEDLIASNHRN
-999 AERIKPYLGG
+999 TERIKPYLGG
-1009 EEVNNH
+1009 EEVNDH
-1015 PQHLHDRYVI
+1015 PRHLHHRYVI
-1025 DFEDFPLSRDQT
+1025 DFEDFPLRRDPN
-1037 LHSWFGLTDK
+1037 LKPWFGSSDK
-1047 RQRELLQTGIVPVD
+1047 RQRELLQSGIVPAD
-1061 YPGPVAAEWPDLL
+1061 YPDSVAADWPELL
-1074 EIVRNLV
+1074 GIVERFL
-1081 KPSRDKMGDDPDGK
+1081 KGK
-1095 RRKTFWWQFG
+1095 RASHSTAHWWHYERRRGELYRAISTQDHVLLNVQVSKHMIFAKSDSKYIFSQ
-1105 RNTPAL
+1105 RINVVTP
-1111 NLGIKRSNQVMVVNC
+1111 
-1126 GATPHL
+1126 L
-1132 SLALVEAGSSF
+1132 SWGLF
-1143 AHSLVVFPELELG
+1143 ASLQTAAHELW
-1156 TFPIVQSRPH
+1156 S
-1166 EVWAR
+1166 R
-1171 FFSSS
+1171 FFGSS
-1176 LEDRLRYAPSDC
+1176 LEDRLTYTVTDC
-1188 FASFP
+1188 FATFP
-1193 FPEGFSTNSDIR
+1193 FPEGYNTNPDLEAA
-1205 GTGQA
+1205 GQA
-1210 YNDHRAQLMIDTKK
+1210 YHDHRAQLMIATNK
-1224 GLTPTYNRFHDA
+1224 GLTPTYNRFHDS
-1236 YDDDPAIQRLRDL
+1236 YDDDSEIQRLRDL
-1249 HAEMDRAVLRAYGW
+1249 HADMDRAVLRAYGW
-1263 DDLADAAD
+1263 DDLADAAN
-1271 PVFLTEET
+1271 PVFLNEET
-1279 EAEFTY
+1279 ETEFTY

-1308 ARHAAEANAGIA
+1308 ERFAAEANEGIA
-1320 IATAPDA
+1320 VATAPDA

-1332 TDRIRARQMDFG
+1332 QSGKRPKQST
-1344 LDAGPLFDKTPPLD
+1344 LDIGDGPLFDRTIK
-1358 GNNE
+1358 

>member
-1 MIIAEPLK
+1 MIIAEPVK

-22 GLVFAKPILEDLGIS
+22 GLVFARPILDDLGIS
-37 PVQQTRFDSEEV
+37 PVQQTRIDSLEV
-49 AAHLNLTRD
+49 TAHLATTRD
-58 EPAVADPLE
+58 EPAVANPLA
-67 FVQSVFGWP
+67 FLQSVLGWP
-76 ASRIAGALD
+76 VSRIAGAPS
-85 GPTLPELATLALP
+85 GPSLPELATLALP

-113 RAEDRVLLLVRTEDA
+113 RAEDSVLLLVRAEDA

-264 TLADED
+264 MLADED
-270 PEQLYEGLLTVLL
+270 SEQLYEGLLTVLL

-301 EDTARILYDENYSA
+301 EDSARILYDENYSA

-379 TKEDKAR
+379 IKDDKAR
-386 VLRISDNS
+386 VLRISDNC

-433 RASGPM
+433 RATGPM

-449 TPVYVDLAALL
+449 TPVYVDLAVLL
-460 RIKAADR
+460 GTKSADR

-477 ANLTPR
+477 SALTGR
-483 QEEAIKAA
+483 QEEALKAA
-491 TSVETLAAALDP
+491 KTVEELAAALDP
-503 IIDERASPH
+503 IVDERASPH
-512 KRAAPAGTPILQP
+512 KRAAAAGTPILQP

-598 RNPNLRPTLPQDE
+598 RNPSQRPTLPQDE

-653 FTFLDHAL
+653 FTYLDHAL
-661 KSGDSLVGLTEGEI
+661 KSGDSLVGLTEAEI
-675 GALTWD
+675 GTLTWD
-681 KAIAKP
+681 AKISKP
-687 LLVGHIKER
+687 LLIGHIKER
-696 ATKWREGRQAIR
+696 VDTWRVGRQAIR

-722 LRRAEEQLTTIRN
+722 LREAERSLSTIRN
-735 VGDALVSTFFSAEK
+735 VGDALISTFFAAEK
-749 GTTRKKAL
+749 APARKKAL
-757 EAFQVIFT
+757 EAFQVVFT
-765 SRAADCWDVAARMA
+765 SRSKECWDVAASA
-779 AELRTGDHSIAPFHW
+779 AQALREGPHGIHPFHW

-816 PFAGKNTIAKGN
+816 PFAGKNTISKGN

-871 SNTIAQGDTRESAL
+871 SNTIAQGDTRESGL

-891 GTVLYRAVRRL
+891 DTVLYRAVRRL

-915 HGAKLP
+915 HGVKRPERVPPLR
-921 SQALPVLID
+921 ID
-930 GRPAN
+930 GRKVN

-942 NGINDDSP
+942 NGKNDDSP
-950 MALAANEGKAFQ
+950 MPLAANDEKVFQ
-962 GSIVLGMGF
+962 GVIVLGMGF
-971 TFDDFAAAK
+971 TFDDAAATK
-980 GTASSLA
+980 GTGTSLP
-987 EMERLIAKDHRN
+987 EMEQLVARDPRN
-999 AERIKPYLGG
+999 SQRIKPYLGG
-1009 EEVNNH
+1009 DEVNNNPTH
-1015 PQHLHDRYVI
+1015 SHNRYVI
-1025 DFEDFPLSRDQT
+1025 DFEDFPLRRDANLQ
-1037 LHSWFGLTDK
+1037 SWFLNAGTDACKK
-1047 RQRELLQTGIVPVD
+1047 RRQDWLRSGVVPED
-1061 YPGPVAAEWPDLL
+1061 YPEPVAADWPDLL
-1074 EIVRNLV
+1074 EIVNRLVRPVRAKDNRESYRKNWWRFAERRRGLDHLLSTRTEVLVNLFTSQAIGFAV
-1081 KPSRDKMGDDPDGK
+1081 VSANQC
-1095 RRKTFWWQFG
+1095 FANSINVF
-1105 RNTPAL
+1105 AL
-1111 NLGIKRSNQVMVVNC
+1111 NPTISFPVM
-1126 GATPHL
+1126 
-1132 SLALVEAGSSF
+1132 
-1143 AHSLVVFPELELG
+1143 
-1156 TFPIVQSRPH
+1156 QSRVH

-1171 FFSSS
+1171 FFGSSM
-1176 LEDRLRYAPSDC
+1176 EDRLRYGPTDC
-1188 FASFP
+1188 FANFP
-1193 FPEGFSTNSDIR
+1193 LLLEDQFDEAVRNSGENYLNERTRILVAR
-1205 GTGQA
+1205 GQGMTWLYGC
-1210 YNDHRAQLMIDTKK
+1210 
-1224 GLTPTYNRFHDA
+1224 FHDP
-1236 YDDDPAIQRLRDL
+1236 YENDPEIQRLRDL
-1249 HAEMDRAVLRAYGW
+1249 HAEMDRSVLRAYGW
-1263 DDLADAAD
+1263 DELAQRAN
-1271 PVFLTEET
+1271 PVFLTDET
-1279 EAEFTY
+1279 ETEFTY

-1296 DEVLARLLDLNR
+1296 DEVLAKLLDLNR
-1308 ARHAAEANAGIA
+1308 ERHAAEANAGIA

-1327 PHSGA
+1327 PHSAA

-1344 LDAGPLFDKTPPLD
+1344 LDAGPLFDRTPTVD
-1358 GNNE
+1358 GNTE

>member
-22 GLVFAKPILEDLGIS
+22 GLVFARPILDDLGIS
-37 PVQQTRFDSEEV
+37 PVQQTRFDSQEI
-49 AAHLNLTRD
+49 AAHLATTRE
-58 EPAVADPLE
+58 EPAVADPLG
-67 FVQSVFGWP
+67 FLQSVLGWP
-76 ASRIAGALD
+76 VSRIAGAPG
-85 GPTLPELATLALP
+85 GPSLPELATLALP

-113 RAEDRVLLLVRTEDA
+113 RAEDRVLLLVRTEGP

-135 GVLDGWEASP
+135 GALDGWEASP

-208 DRLFTAPQNMRL
+208 DRLFTAPANMRL
-220 HAVLKASRD
+220 HAVLKASRE

-250 RGFLADDDARELVE
+250 RGFLADDDARALIE
-264 TLADED
+264 TIADED
-270 PEQLYEGLLTVLL
+270 PDPLYEGLLTVLL
-283 RLVFVLF
+283 RLVFILF

-301 EDTARILYDENYSA
+301 EDSARILYDENYSA

-371 FLFLQGRK
+371 FLFLQGRQ
-379 TKEDKAR
+379 TKDDKAR
-386 VLRISDNS
+386 VLRISDNC

-433 RASGPM
+433 RATGPM

-449 TPVYVDLAALL
+449 TPVYVDLDALL
-460 RIKAADR
+460 SLKTADR

-491 TSVETLAAALDP
+491 TSVETLSAALDG
-503 IIDERASPH
+503 IVDERASPH
-512 KRAAPAGTPILQP
+512 KRPTAPGTPILQP

-543 PIVAE
+543 PIVSE

-554 LHLGDTPT
+554 LRLGDTPT

-588 LAAHLTRAWE
+588 LASHLTRAWE
-598 RNPNLRPTLPQDE
+598 RNPAQRPTLPQDE

-661 KSGDSLVGLTEGEI
+661 KSGDSLVGLTEAEI
-675 GALTWD
+675 GTLTWD
-681 KAIAKP
+681 AKISKP
-687 LLVGHIKER
+687 LLIGHIKER
-696 ATKWREGRQAIR
+696 VDTWRVGRQAIR
-708 TAPDDVSLALQEVR
+708 SAPDDVSLALQEVR
-722 LRRAEEQLTTIRN
+722 LREAERSLSTIRN
-735 VGDALVSTFFSAEK
+735 VGDALISTFFAAEK
-749 GTTRKKAL
+749 APARKKAL
-757 EAFQVIFT
+757 EAFQVVFT
-765 SRAADCWDVAARMA
+765 SRSKECWDVAAKA
-779 AELRTGDHSIAPFHW
+779 AQALREGPHGIHPFHW

-837 WRHNK
+837 SVHDK

-849 VAHFFRRAEG
+849 VAHFFRRAER
-859 LLRKGGGFGLIA
+859 LLRRGGGFGLIA
-871 SNTIAQGDTRESAL
+871 SNTIAQGDTRESGL
-885 RQMIAH
+885 RQMIAK

-915 HGAKLP
+915 HGVKRPDRVPPLR
-921 SQALPVLID
+921 ID
-930 GRPAN
+930 GREVE

-942 NGINDDSP
+942 NGENDDSP
-950 MALAANEGKAFQ
+950 MPLVANEGRAFI
-962 GSIVLGMGF
+962 GMFLLGMGF
-971 TFDDFAAAK
+971 TFDDVAAAK

-987 EMERLIAKDHRN
+987 DMERLIAKDPRN
-999 AERIKPYLGG
+999 GERIKSYLGG
-1009 EEVNNH
+1009 DEVNSH
-1015 PQHLHDRYVI
+1015 PSHSHHRYII
-1025 DFEDFPLSRDQT
+1025 DFEDFPLKRDPT
-1037 LHSWFGLTDK
+1037 LSSWFKLSEK
-1047 RQRELLQTGIVPVD
+1047 RQRELLQIGVVPAD
-1061 YPGPVAAEWPDLL
+1061 FSGPVAMDWPDLV
-1074 EIVRNLV
+1074 EIVERLV
-1081 KPSRDKMGDDPDGK
+1081 KPQRLAQKDKVGQEIWWRFLRTRPELKSVLFGK
-1095 RRKTFWWQFG
+1095 SG
-1105 RNTPAL
+1105 RCA
-1111 NLGIKRSNQVMVVNC
+1111 GRSLTS
-1126 GATPHL
+1126 AHF
-1132 SLALVEAGSSF
+1132 SSF
-1143 AHSLVVFPELELG
+1143 ALIPVDLVHDQTIVVFPLETPESL
-1156 TFPIVQSRPH
+1156 TMLISRPH
-1166 EVWAR
+1166 EIWA
-1171 FFSSS
+1171 SSLGAT
-1176 LEDRLRYAPSDC
+1176 LEDRQRYTPSDC
-1188 FASFP
+1188 HATFP
-1193 FPEGFSTNSDIR
+1193 FPDKLTTELQKIGPEYFALREKVMVKNK
-1205 GTGQA
+1205 Q
-1210 YNDHRAQLMIDTKK
+1210 
-1224 GLTPTYNRFHDA
+1224 GLTKTYNRFHDP
-1236 YDDDPAIQRLRDL
+1236 YDDDPEIQRLRDL
-1249 HAEMDRAVLRAYGW
+1249 HADMDRAVLRAYGW
-1263 DDLADAAD
+1263 DDLANAAN

-1279 EAEFTY
+1279 ETEFTY

-1308 ARHAAEANAGIA
+1308 ERHAAEANAGIA
-1320 IATAPDA
+1320 LATASDA
-1327 PHSGA
+1327 PHSAIKAQLALGTA
-1332 TDRIRARQMDFG
+1332 D
-1344 LDAGPLFDKTPPLD
+1344 GPLFAKQFDRTD
-1358 GNNE
+1358 E

>member
-1 MIIAEPLK
+1 MIISDPLK

-22 GLVFAKPILEDLGIS
+22 GLVFARPILEELGIS
-37 PVQQTRFDSEEV
+37 PVQQNRADSEEI
-49 AAHLNLTRD
+49 AAFLVSGRD
-58 EPAVADPLE
+58 EPAVADHLG
-67 FVQSVFGWP
+67 FLQAVLGWP
-76 ASRIAGALD
+76 IARIAGALG
-85 GPTLPELATLALP
+85 GPPLPELATMALP
-98 ELDTVLSADL
+98 ELDTVLSADM
-108 ALIDT
+108 ALIDP
-113 RAEDRVLLLVRTEDA
+113 RFDDRVLLLVRTEA
-128 GTDPDAR
+128 PGTDPDAR

-160 GILFSDL
+160 GVLFCDM

-177 ETAGWIGWPLHDLTS
+177 ETAGWIGWPLHDLAS

-208 DRLFTAPQNMRL
+208 DRLFTAPANMRL

-264 TLADED
+264 ALADED

-301 EDTARILYDENYSA
+301 EDAARILYDENYSA

-320 RLLEDRAL
+320 QLLEDKAL

-386 VLRISDNS
+386 VLRISDNC

-449 TPVYVDLAALL
+449 TPVYVDLHALL
-460 RIKAADR
+460 RTKPTDR
-467 KKYLKEECQR
+467 KKYLKEECKR
-477 ANLTPR
+477 SNLTGR
-483 QEEAIKAA
+483 QEDALKAA
-491 TSVETLAAALDP
+491 KTVEDLAVALDP
-503 IIDERASPH
+503 IVDERASPH

-554 LHLGDTPT
+554 LQLGETPT

-681 KAIAKP
+681 AKIAKP

-696 ATKWREGRQAIR
+696 VTKWREGRQAIR

-722 LRRAEEQLTTIRN
+722 LREAEKQLTTIRN
-735 VGDALVSTFFSAEK
+735 VGDALVSTFFAAEK

-779 AELRTGDHSIAPFHW
+779 AELRMGDHPIAPFHW

-837 WRHNK
+837 WRHDK

-871 SNTIAQGDTRESAL
+871 SNTIAQGDTRESGL

-915 HGAKLP
+915 HGVKKPERVPPLR
-921 SQALPVLID
+921 ID
-930 GRPAN
+930 GRPVA
-935 RISAFLV
+935 RVSAFLV
-942 NGINDDSP
+942 NGDNDDSP
-950 MALAANEGKAFQ
+950 KELEQNANTAFEGSKLY
-962 GSIVLGMGF
+962 GSGF
-971 TFDDFAAAK
+971 IFDDIAYAK
-980 GTASSLA
+980 GQSSSLA
-987 EMERLIAKDHRN
+987 DMELVIASDPN
-999 AERIKPYLGG
+999 NLSRIRPYLGG
-1009 EEVNNH
+1009 DEVNNNPRH
-1015 PQHLHDRYVI
+1015 KHHRFVI
-1025 DFEDFPLSRDQT
+1025 DFEDFPRCKDASLFP
-1037 LHSWFGLTDK
+1037 WFRSAEK
-1047 RQRELLQTGIVPVD
+1047 SQRKFLQNGVVPED
-1061 YPGPVAAEWPDLL
+1061 YPGPVAADWPDLL
-1074 EIVRNLV
+1074 AIVEARV
-1081 KPSRDKMGDDPDGK
+1081 KPQRATDNRDVYRVK
-1095 RRKTFWWQFG
+1095 WWQFG
-1105 RNTPAL
+1105 ERRPGLYSAISSKDHVL
-1111 NLGIKRSNQVMVVNC
+1111 VLSRVS
-1126 GATPHL
+1126 PHL
-1132 SLALVEAGSSF
+1132 SITRLRTGTVFSDSLDVIALSTMAAFAG
-1143 AHSLVVFPELELG
+1143 L
-1156 TFPIVQSRPH
+1156 QSRPH
-1166 EVWAR
+1166 EIWAR

-1176 LEDRLRYAPSDC
+1176 MKDDLRYAPSDC
-1188 FASFP
+1188 FATFP
-1193 FPEGFSTNSDIR
+1193 FPEGYESKSALNAA
-1205 GTGQA
+1205 GQA
-1210 YNDHRAQLMIDTKK
+1210 YHDHRAQLMIDANR
-1224 GLTPTYNRFHDA
+1224 GLTPTYNRFHDH

-1249 HAEMDRAVLRAYGW
+1249 HADMDRAVLRAYGW
-1263 DDLADAAD
+1263 DDLAEAAN

-1279 EAEFTY
+1279 ETEFTY

-1327 PHSGA
+1327 PHSAA
-1332 TDRIRARQMDFG
+1332 TQRARARQMDFG
-1344 LDAGPLFDKTPPLD
+1344 LDAGPLFDRTS
-1358 GNNE
+1358 E

>member
-37 PVQQTRFDSEEV
+37 PVQQTRFDSEAV

-76 ASRIAGALD
+76 ASRIAGALG

-128 GTDPDAR
+128 GTDPDTR

-192 VAGRSMLGGL
+192 VAGRAMLGGL

-301 EDTARILYDENYSA
+301 EDSARILYDENYSA

-351 SGHRSGFIRSRGG
+351 SGHHSGFIRSRGG

-386 VLRISDNS
+386 VLRISDNC

-449 TPVYVDLAALL
+449 TPVYVDLAVLL
-460 RIKAADR
+460 GTKPADR

-477 ANLTPR
+477 STLTGR
-483 QEEAIKAA
+483 QEDALKAA
-491 TSVETLAAALDP
+491 KTVEELAAALDP
-503 IIDERASPH
+503 IVDERASPH
-512 KRAAPAGTPILQP
+512 KRAAHAGTPILQP

-554 LHLGDTPT
+554 LHLGDAPT
-562 PDQILDIKVCD
+562 PDQVLDIKVCD

-588 LAAHLTRAWE
+588 LASHLTRAWE
-598 RNPNLRPTLPQDE
+598 RNPSQRPTLPQDE

-661 KSGDSLVGLTEGEI
+661 KSGDSLVGLTEAEI
-675 GALTWD
+675 GTLTWD
-681 KAIAKP
+681 AKISKP
-687 LLVGHIKER
+687 LLIGHIKER
-696 ATKWREGRQAIR
+696 VDTWRVGRQAIR

-722 LRRAEEQLTTIRN
+722 LREAERSLSTIRD
-735 VGDALVSTFFSAEK
+735 VGDALVSTFFAAEK
-749 GTTRKKAL
+749 APARKKAL
-757 EAFQVIFT
+757 EAFQVVFT
-765 SRAADCWDVAARMA
+765 SRSKECWDVAASA
-779 AELRTGDHSIAPFHW
+779 AQALREGPHGIQPFHW

-837 WRHNK
+837 WRHDK

-871 SNTIAQGDTRESAL
+871 SNTIAQGDTRESGL

-902 KWPGEAAV
+902 KWPGDAAV

-915 HGAKLP
+915 HGVKRPDRVP
-921 SQALPVLID
+921 SLQID
-930 GRPAN
+930 GRAVE
-935 RISAFLV
+935 RVSAFLV
-942 NGINDDSP
+942 NGDNDDSP
-950 MALAANEGKAFQ
+950 MPLAANEGKVFQ
-962 GSIVLGMGF
+962 GSKIYGSGF
-971 TFDDFAAAK
+971 TFDDAAASN
-980 GTASSLA
+980 GNASPINL
-987 EMERLIAKDHRN
+987 MKRLIEQDPRN
-999 AERIKPYLGG
+999 VDRIKPYLGG
-1009 EEVNNH
+1009 EEINND
-1015 PQHLHDRYVI
+1015 PQHSHHRYVI
-1025 DFEDFPLSRDQT
+1025 DFEDFPLRRDPE
-1037 LHSWFGLTDK
+1037 LSSWLFNAGTEACEK
-1047 RQRELLQTGIVPVD
+1047 RQREWLRIGVVPSD
-1061 YPGPVAAEWPDLL
+1061 YPGSTAADWPELL
-1074 EIVRNLV
+1074 AIVEQYV
-1081 KPSRDKMGDDPDGK
+1081 KPERQGKKNPDQFAEHE
-1095 RRKTFWWQFG
+1095 RVWWQFE
-1105 RNTPAL
+1105 R
-1111 NLGIKRSNQVMVVNC
+1111 RR
-1126 GATPHL
+1126 
-1132 SLALVEAGSSF
+1132 
-1143 AHSLVVFPELELG
+1143 PELYDIAHQSDGMLG
-1156 TFPIVQSRPH
+1156 LSRVSATLQIAKISPDAVWSDAAVLLPVERGLFAVLQSRAH
-1166 EVWAR
+1166 EIWAR

-1176 LEDRLRYAPSDC
+1176 MKDDLRYSPSDC
-1188 FASFP
+1188 FANFP
-1193 FPEGFSTNSDIR
+1193 FPENYQSGTNLEAA
-1205 GTGQA
+1205 GQV
-1210 YNDHRAQLMIDTKK
+1210 YHDNRAALMIATNK
-1224 GLTPTYNRFHDA
+1224 GLTPTYNRFHDP
-1236 YDDDPAIQRLRDL
+1236 YEEDPAIQRLRDL

-1263 DDLADAAD
+1263 GDLADAAI
-1271 PVFLTEET
+1271 PIFLTEET
-1279 EAEFTY
+1279 ETEFTY

-1308 ARHAAEANAGIA
+1308 ARHAAEANEGIA

-1327 PHSGA
+1327 PHSAA

-1344 LDAGPLFDKTPPLD
+1344 LDSGPLFDRTS
-1358 GNNE
+1358 E

>member
-22 GLVFAKPILEDLGIS
+22 GLVFARPILDDLGIS
-37 PVQQTRFDSEEV
+37 PVQQTRIDSQEV
-49 AAHLNLTRD
+49 AAHLATTRD
-58 EPAVADPLE
+58 EPAVANPLA
-67 FVQSVFGWP
+67 FLQSVLGWP
-76 ASRIAGALD
+76 VNRIAGAPG
-85 GPTLPELATLALP
+85 GPSLPELATLALP

-160 GILFSDL
+160 GILFSDM

-208 DRLFTAPQNMRL
+208 DRLFTAPANMRL

-264 TLADED
+264 SLADED

-301 EDTARILYDENYSA
+301 EDSARILYDENYSA

-386 VLRISDNS
+386 VLRISDNC

-433 RASGPM
+433 RATGPM

-449 TPVYVDLAALL
+449 TPVYVDLAVLL
-460 RIKAADR
+460 ATKPADR
-467 KKYLKEECQR
+467 KKYLKDECQR
-477 ANLTPR
+477 SALTGR
-483 QEEAIKAA
+483 QEDALKAA
-491 TSVETLAAALDP
+491 KTVEELAAALDP
-503 IIDERASPH
+503 IVDERASPH

-588 LAAHLTRAWE
+588 LASHLTRAWE
-598 RNPNLRPTLPQDE
+598 RNPSQRPTLPQDE

-661 KSGDSLVGLTEGEI
+661 KSGDSLVGLTEAEI
-675 GALTWD
+675 GTLTWD
-681 KAIAKP
+681 AKISKP
-687 LLVGHIKER
+687 LLIGHIKER
-696 ATKWREGRQAIR
+696 VDTWRVGRQAIR
-708 TAPDDVSLALQEVR
+708 SAPDDVSLALQEVR
-722 LRRAEEQLTTIRN
+722 LRDAERSLSTIRN
-735 VGDALVSTFFSAEK
+735 VGDALISTFFAAEK
-749 GTTRKKAL
+749 APARKKAL
-757 EAFQVIFT
+757 EAFQVVFT
-765 SRAADCWDVAARMA
+765 SRSKECWDVAASA
-779 AELRTGDHSIAPFHW
+779 AQALRQGPHGIHPFHW

-837 WRHNK
+837 WRHDK

-871 SNTIAQGDTRESAL
+871 SNTIAQGDTRESGL

-915 HGAKLP
+915 HGVKKPDQVPPL
-921 SQALPVLID
+921 QID
-930 GRPAN
+930 GRDVA

-942 NGINDDSP
+942 VGDTDDSP
-950 MALAANEGKAFQ
+950 NSLRANKGKAFVGTYVF
-962 GSIVLGMGF
+962 GSGF
-971 TFDDFAAAK
+971 TFDDYAYAK
-980 GTASSLA
+980 ATASSLA
-987 EMERLIAKDHRN
+987 EMARLIAKDRSN
-999 AERIKPYLGG
+999 SDRIKPYLGG
-1009 EEVNNH
+1009 DEVNNH
-1015 PQHLHDRYVI
+1015 PRHLRHRYVI
-1025 DFEDFPLSRDQT
+1025 DFEDFPLRRDQT
-1037 LHSWFGLTDK
+1037 LHSWFGLSDR
-1047 RQRELLQTGIVPVD
+1047 RQRELLQTGVVPVD
-1061 YPGPVAAEWPDLL
+1061 YPGPVASNWPDLL
-1074 EIVRNLV
+1074 EILERLV
-1081 KPSRDKMGDDPDGK
+1081 KPERQKQARE
-1095 RRKTFWWQFG
+1095 RRGRLWWQFG
-1105 RNTPAL
+1105 ESAPSL
-1111 NLGIKRSNQVMVVNC
+1111 ISE
-1126 GATPHL
+1126 L
-1132 SLALVEAGSSF
+1132 SLHKGITFARSLTSAHFPTFCEVATDIIHDQTLIVFPNSSF
-1143 AHSLVVFPELELG
+1143 VVMAILS
-1156 TFPIVQSRPH
+1156 SRIH
-1166 EVWAR
+1166 EVWTR
-1171 FFSSS
+1171 FLGAT
-1176 LEDRLRYAPSDC
+1176 LEDRLRYSIMDSFEP
-1188 FASFP
+1188 FP
-1193 FPEGFSTNSDIR
+1193 FPEGYDTRPDIE
-1205 GTGQA
+1205 TVVQA
-1210 YNDHRAQLMIDTKK
+1210 YNDHRAQLMIDTNK
-1224 GLTPTYNRFHDA
+1224 GLTPTYNRFHDP

-1249 HAEMDRAVLRAYGW
+1249 HAEMDRAVLHAYGW
-1263 DDLADAAD
+1263 DDLADAAS

-1279 EAEFTY
+1279 ETEFTY

-1296 DEVLARLLDLNR
+1296 DKVLARLLDLNR
-1308 ARHAAEANAGIA
+1308 ERHAAEANQGIA

-1327 PHSGA
+1327 PHSAA

-1344 LDAGPLFDKTPPLD
+1344 IDAGPLFDRTPTVD
-1358 GNNE
+1358 GNTE

>member
-1 MIIAEPLK
+1 MIISEPLK

-22 GLVFAKPILEDLGIS
+22 GLVFARPILDELGIS
-37 PVQQTRFDSEEV
+37 PVQQNRADSEEI
-49 AAHLNLTRD
+49 AAFLTGGRD
-58 EPAVADPLE
+58 EPAVADHLG
-67 FVQSVFGWP
+67 FIQTVLGWP
-76 ASRIAGALD
+76 ISRMAGAIG
-85 GPTLPELATLALP
+85 GPPLPDLAILALP
-98 ELDTVLSADL
+98 ELDTVLSADM
-108 ALIDT
+108 ALIDP
-113 RAEDRVLLLVRTEDA
+113 RSDNRPLLLVRTEA
-128 GTDPDAR
+128 PGTDPDTR

-160 GILFSDL
+160 GVLFCDT

-177 ETAGWIGWPLHDLTS
+177 ETAGWIGWPLHDLSS

-208 DRLFTAPQNMRL
+208 DRLFTAPANMRL

-264 TLADED
+264 ALADED

-290 AEDRELLPSMT
+290 AEDRELLPSMS
-301 EDTARILYDENYSA
+301 EDAARILYDENYSA

-320 RLLEDRAL
+320 QLLEDKAL

-386 VLRISDNS
+386 VLRISDNC

-433 RASGPM
+433 RAPGPM

-449 TPVYVDLAALL
+449 TPVYVDLNALL
-460 RIKAADR
+460 NTKPADR

-477 ANLTPR
+477 SNLTGR
-483 QEEAIKAA
+483 QEDALKSAK
-491 TSVETLAAALDP
+491 TVEDLAAALDP
-503 IIDERASPH
+503 IVDERASPH
-512 KRAAPAGTPILQP
+512 KRPAPAGTPILQP

-554 LHLGDTPT
+554 LRLGDTPT

-681 KAIAKP
+681 AKIAKP

-696 ATKWREGRQAIR
+696 VTKWREGRQAIR
-708 TAPDDVSLALQEVR
+708 SAPDDVSLALQEVR
-722 LRRAEEQLTTIRN
+722 LREAEKQLTTIRN
-735 VGDALVSTFFSAEK
+735 VGDALVSTFFAAEK

-779 AELRTGDHSIAPFHW
+779 ADLRTGDHPIAPFHW

-828 RAGYGQWLQ
+828 RTGYGQWLQ
-837 WRHNK
+837 WRHDK

-871 SNTIAQGDTRESAL
+871 SNTIAQGDTRESGL

-915 HGAKLP
+915 HGVKKPERVPPLR
-921 SQALPVLID
+921 ID
-930 GRPAN
+930 GRAAG

-942 NGINDDSP
+942 KGDNDDSP
-950 MALAANEGKAFQ
+950 MPLASNEGKAFQ
-962 GSIVLGMGF
+962 GPIVLGMGF
-971 TFDDFAAAK
+971 TFDDAAAAK
-980 GTASSLA
+980 GSANSLA
-987 EMERLIAKDHRN
+987 EMDRLVSANPRN

-1009 EEVNNH
+1009 EEVNNSPSH
-1015 PQHLHDRYVI
+1015 SHHRFVI
-1025 DFEDFPLSRDQT
+1025 DFEEFPLRRDVHLQ
-1037 LHSWFGLTDK
+1037 SWFLNEGSEACDK
-1047 RQRELLQTGIVPVD
+1047 RRREWLREGIVPYD
-1061 YPGPVAAEWPDLL
+1061 YPTPVAADWPELL
-1074 EIVRNLV
+1074 EILERLV
-1081 KPSRDKMGDDPDGK
+1081 KPERSKLGNDPDGK
-1095 RRKTFWWQFG
+1095 RRKHFWWQYG
-1105 RNTPAL
+1105 RRTPAL
-1111 NLGIKRSNQVMVVNC
+1111 DAAMQGIDQTLAIVLY
-1126 GATPHL
+1126 GPHL
-1132 SLALVEAGSSF
+1132 SFARLPSRTMFTNKIAPVALTDFSSF
-1143 AHSLVVFPELELG
+1143 G
-1156 TFPIVQSRPH
+1156 TLQGRVH
-1166 EVWAR
+1166 ETWAR
-1171 FFSSS
+1171 FFSATLKDDLAYS
-1176 LEDRLRYAPSDC
+1176 LTDA
-1188 FASFP
+1188 FATFP
-1193 FPEGFSTNSDIR
+1193 FPEGNDANLALEAA
-1205 GTGQA
+1205 GQS
-1210 YNDHRAQLMIDTKK
+1210 YHDHRAQVMIDTGK

-1263 DDLADAAD
+1263 NDLADAAN

-1279 EAEFTY
+1279 ETEFTY

-1327 PHSGA
+1327 PHSAA

-1344 LDAGPLFDKTPPLD
+1344 LDAGPLFDRTS
-1358 GNNE
+1358 E